1 MLGFYPLMMRS
12 TVFKIFLLFNCYFLF
27 AQNKVSGTVRF
38 EDKTSE
44 SKVSIYEEGK
54 GFLTET
60 DGKGFYRFFTLKK
73 ELHLY
78 FVSES
83 GELVEKKISVEEAT
97 KLDVVFTPKI
107 QVLSEVVLNAKKTK
121 VFELK
126 RLKDVEGTTI
136 NAGRKTEVV
145 LVEQSMANLA
155 SNNSRQIYSQVSGL
169 NIYENDDAGIQ
180 LHIGGRGLDPN
191 RTSNFN
197 TRQNGY
203 DISPDVL
210 GYPESYYT
218 PPAEAL
224 KEIQIIRGASSLQY
238 GTQFGGLVNFV
249 IKSPNST
256 KSLELIS
263 RNTIGSNKLYTNFTS
278 LSGTKGKFSYYTFFN
293 FKQGDGFRDNSKF
306 NSKNAFFH
314 LSYQLTNK
322 TSISTEFTYL
332 NYLAQQAGGLSDDMF
347 SKDPF
352 QSNRSRN
359 WFGLDWFLYNLKLK
373 SELNDQTNFS
383 FNFFG
388 LNAKRNSLGYRSNR
402 VSQIDPMTER
412 DFISGSFNNFG
423 AEARLLTKY
432 TFVNRNATFLV
443 GSKFYKSNNSG
454 EQGPGSDDS
463 GADFSYAY
471 DQYPNYSNQS
481 NYAYPNLNYSVF
493 TENIFYLNDKISLTP
508 GIRFEH
514 IQTESDGFYK
524 KINLDAANNVILNET
539 VTDQEVRKRSFA
551 LFGIG
556 ASYKPFPALEVYLN
570 ASENYRSVTF
580 TDISVFNPAFSI
592 NPNIKDE
599 SGSTIDLGVRGNVSQ
614 LVSYDLN
621 FFNLNYNNRIGFVQ
635 KADAFR
641 RVKSERGNVGDASIY
656 GVESLIDVDLRRVL
670 LMQDAF
676 SLNVFLNASFITSEY
691 TKSETPGVR
700 GKKVEFVPEQ
710 NLKTGVRFGHNNL
723 MLNFQYTYLSSQFTD
738 ASNARSGILGGVIGE
753 IPAYSVMDL
762 SLSYSYK
769 KIKGEWGINN
779 LLDNHYFTRRATG
792 YPGPGIIPSAPRTV
806 YFTVQIKL

>member
-1 MLGFYPLMMRS
+1 MRS
-12 TVFKIFLLFNCYFLF
+12 TVFNFFLLFNCYFLF
-27 AQNKVSGTVRF
+27 AQNKVSGNVRF
-38 EDKTSE
+38 ENKINQ
-44 SKVSIYEEGK
+44 SKVSVYDNGK
-54 GFLTET
+54 GFLAET
-60 DGKGFYRFFTLKK
+60 DEKGFYSFLTLKK

-83 GELVEKKISVEEAT
+83 GELVEKKISIEKDMTLE
-97 KLDVVFTPKI
+97 VVFTPKI

-238 GTQFGGLVNFV
+238 GTQFGGLINFV
-249 IKSPNST
+249 IKSPNPT

-263 RNTIGSNKLYTNFTS
+263 RNTIGSNNLFTNFTS

-293 FKQGDGFRDNSKF
+293 FKKGDGFRDNSEF
-306 NSKNAFFH
+306 NSKNMFLY
-314 LSYQLTNK
+314 LSYQLTDK

-347 SKDPF
+347 SKDPL

-373 SELNDQTNFS
+373 SKLGDHTNFS
-383 FNFFG
+383 FSFFG

-402 VSQIDPMTER
+402 VSQIDPMAER

-432 TFVNRNATFLV
+432 TFLNLNSTFLV

-454 EQGPGSDDS
+454 EQGPGSNDS
-463 GADFSYAY
+463 DANFSYAY
-471 DQYPNYSNQS
+471 SEYPNYSNQS
-481 NYAYPNLNYSVF
+481 KYTYPNLNYSVF

-508 GIRFEH
+508 GIRFEF

-524 KINLDAANNVILNET
+524 KINVDAAGNVILNESI
-539 VTDQEVRKRSFA
+539 TDQEIRKRSFA
-551 LFGIG
+551 LFGVG
-556 ASYKPFPALEVYLN
+556 ASYKPFTAIEVYFN

-580 TDISVFNPAFSI
+580 ADISIFNPAYSI
-592 NPNIKDE
+592 SPNISDE
-599 SGSTIDLGVRGNVSQ
+599 SGSTIDLGVRGDISQ
-614 LVSYDLN
+614 LISYDVN
-621 FFNLNYNNRIGFVQ
+621 VFNLNYNNRIGFIQ
-635 KADAFR
+635 KADAFG
-641 RVKSERGNVGDASIY
+641 RVKSERGNVGDAAIY
-656 GVESLIDVDLRRVL
+656 GIESLLDVDLRRVF
-670 LMQDAF
+670 LMPDSF
-676 SLNVFLNASFITSEY
+676 SLNTFVNTSFITSEY
-691 TKSETPGVR
+691 TASQVPGIR
-700 GKKVEFVPEQ
+700 GKKIEFVPEK
-710 NLKTGVRFGHNNL
+710 NLKTGVRFGYNNL

-738 ASNARSGILGGVIGE
+738 ASNATVGNLSGVVGE

-769 KIKGEWGINN
+769 KIKGECGINN
-779 LLDNHYFTRRATG
+779 LQDNHYFTRRATG

>member
-1 MLGFYPLMMRS
+1 MRS
-12 TVFKIFLLFNCYFLF
+12 TVFNFFLLFNCYFLF
-27 AQNKVSGTVRF
+27 AQNKVSGNVRF
-38 EDKTSE
+38 ENKINQ
-44 SKVSIYEEGK
+44 SKVSVYDNGK
-54 GFLTET
+54 GFLAET
-60 DGKGFYRFFTLKK
+60 DEKGFYSFLTLKK

-83 GELVEKKISVEEAT
+83 GELVEKKISIEKDMTLE
-97 KLDVVFTPKI
+97 VVFTPKI

-238 GTQFGGLVNFV
+238 GTQFGGLINFV
-249 IKSPNST
+249 IKSPNPT

-263 RNTIGSNKLYTNFTS
+263 RNTIGSNNLFTNFTS
-278 LSGTKGKFSYYTFFN
+278 MSGTKGKFSYYTFFN
-293 FKQGDGFRDNSKF
+293 FKKGDGFRNNSEF
-306 NSKNAFFH
+306 NSKNIFLY
-314 LSYQLTNK
+314 LSYQLTDK
-322 TSISTEFTYL
+322 TSISTEFTHL

-347 SKDPF
+347 SKDPL

-373 SELNDQTNFS
+373 SKLSDQTNFS
-383 FNFFG
+383 FSFFG

-432 TFVNRNATFLV
+432 TFLNLNSTFLV

-454 EQGPGSDDS
+454 EQGPGSNDS
-463 GADFSYAY
+463 DANFSYAY
-471 DQYPNYSNQS
+471 SEYPNYSNQS
-481 NYAYPNLNYSVF
+481 KYTYPNLNYSVF

-508 GIRFEH
+508 GIRFEF

-524 KINLDAANNVILNET
+524 KINVDAAGNVILNESI
-539 VTDQEVRKRSFA
+539 TDQEIRKRSFA
-551 LFGIG
+551 LFGVG
-556 ASYKPFPALEVYLN
+556 ASYKPFIAIEVYFN

-580 TDISVFNPAFSI
+580 ADISIFNPAYSI
-592 NPNIKDE
+592 SPNISDE
-599 SGSTIDLGVRGNVSQ
+599 SGSTIDLGVRGDISQ
-614 LVSYDLN
+614 LISYDVN
-621 FFNLNYNNRIGFVQ
+621 VFNLNYNNRIGFIQ
-635 KADAFR
+635 KADAFG
-641 RVKSERGNVGDASIY
+641 RVKSERGNVGDAVIY
-656 GVESLIDVDLRRVL
+656 GIESLLDVDLRRVF
-670 LMQDAF
+670 LMPDSF
-676 SLNVFLNASFITSEY
+676 SLNTFINTSFIISEY
-691 TKSETPGVR
+691 TASQVPGIR
-700 GKKVEFVPEQ
+700 GKKIEFVPEK
-710 NLKTGVRFGHNNL
+710 NLKTGVRFGYNNL

-738 ASNARSGILGGVIGE
+738 ASNATVGNLSGVVGE
-753 IPAYSVMDL
+753 IPAYSIMDL

-769 KIKGEWGINN
+769 KFKGECGINN
-779 LLDNHYFTRRATG
+779 LQDNHYFTRRATG

>member
-1 MLGFYPLMMRS
+1 MRS
-12 TVFKIFLLFNCYFLF
+12 TVFNFFLLFNCYFLF
-27 AQNKVSGTVRF
+27 AQNKVSGNVRF
-38 EDKTSE
+38 ENKINQ
-44 SKVSIYEEGK
+44 SKVSVYDNGK
-54 GFLTET
+54 GFLAET
-60 DGKGFYRFFTLKK
+60 DEKGFYSFLTLKK

-83 GELVEKKISVEEAT
+83 GELVEKKISIEKDMTLE
-97 KLDVVFTPKI
+97 VVFTPKI

-238 GTQFGGLVNFV
+238 GTQFGGLINFV
-249 IKSPNST
+249 IKSPNPT
-256 KSLELIS
+256 KPLELIS
-263 RNTIGSNKLYTNFTS
+263 RNTIGSNNLFTNFTS
-278 LSGTKGKFSYYTFFN
+278 MSGTKGKFSYYTFFN
-293 FKQGDGFRDNSKF
+293 FKQGDGFRDNSEF
-306 NSKNAFFH
+306 NSKNIF
-314 LSYQLTNK
+314 LYLGYQLTDK
-322 TSISTEFTYL
+322 TSISTEFTHL

-347 SKDPF
+347 SKDPL

-373 SELNDQTNFS
+373 SKLSDQTNFS
-383 FNFFG
+383 FSFFG

-432 TFVNRNATFLV
+432 TFLNLNSTFLV

-454 EQGPGSDDS
+454 EQGPGSNDS
-463 GADFSYAY
+463 DANFSYAY
-471 DQYPNYSNQS
+471 SEYPNYSNQS
-481 NYAYPNLNYSVF
+481 KYTYPNLNYSVF

-508 GIRFEH
+508 GIRFEF

-524 KINLDAANNVILNET
+524 KINVDAAGNVILNESI
-539 VTDQEVRKRSFA
+539 TDQEIRKRSFA
-551 LFGIG
+551 LFGVG
-556 ASYKPFPALEVYLN
+556 ASYKPFIAIEVYFN

-580 TDISVFNPAFSI
+580 ADISIFNPAYSI
-592 NPNIKDE
+592 SPNISDE
-599 SGSTIDLGVRGNVSQ
+599 SGSTIDLGVRGDISQ
-614 LVSYDLN
+614 LISYDVN
-621 FFNLNYNNRIGFVQ
+621 VFNLNYNNRIGFIQ
-635 KADAFR
+635 KADAFG
-641 RVKSERGNVGDASIY
+641 RVKSERGNVGDAVIY
-656 GVESLIDVDLRRVL
+656 GIESLLDVDLRRVF
-670 LMQDAF
+670 LMPDSF
-676 SLNVFLNASFITSEY
+676 SLNTFINTSFIISEY
-691 TKSETPGVR
+691 TASQVPGIR
-700 GKKVEFVPEQ
+700 GKKIEFVPEK
-710 NLKTGVRFGHNNL
+710 NLKTGVRFGYNNL

-738 ASNARSGILGGVIGE
+738 ASNATVGNLSGVVGE
-753 IPAYSVMDL
+753 IPAYSIMDL
-762 SLSYSYK
+762 SLSYSHK
-769 KIKGEWGINN
+769 KFKGECGINN
-779 LLDNHYFTRRATG
+779 LQDNHYFTRRATG

>member
-1 MLGFYPLMMRS
+1 MMRS
-12 TVFKIFLLFNCYFLF
+12 KVFSFFLLFNCYILF
-27 AQNKVSGTVRF
+27 AQNKVSGTIRF
-38 EDKTSE
+38 EDKITQ
-44 SKVSIYEEGK
+44 SKVSIYDNDK
-54 GFLTET
+54 GFLAET
-60 DGKGFYRFFTLKK
+60 DEKGFYSFLTLKK

-83 GELVEKKISVEEAT
+83 GELVEKKISVEKDMTLE
-97 KLDVVFTPKI
+97 VVFTPKT

-197 TRQNGY
+197 TRQNSY

-238 GTQFGGLVNFV
+238 GTQFGGLINFV
-249 IKSPNST
+249 IKSPNPT

-263 RNTIGSNKLYTNFTS
+263 RNTIGSNKLFTNFTS
-278 LSGTKGKFSYYTFFN
+278 LSGTKGEFSYYTFFN

-306 NSKNAFFH
+306 NSKNMF
-314 LSYQLTNK
+314 LYLGYQLTDK

-332 NYLAQQAGGLSDDMF
+332 KYLAQQAGGLSDDMF
-347 SKDPF
+347 SKDPL

-373 SELNDQTNFS
+373 SKLNDHTNFS

-402 VSQIDPMTER
+402 VSQIDPMAER

-432 TFVNRNATFLV
+432 SFLNLNSTFLV

-463 GADFSYAY
+463 DANFSYAY
-471 DQYPNYSNQS
+471 SEYPNYSNQS
-481 NYAYPNLNYSVF
+481 KYTYPNLNYSVF

-508 GIRFEH
+508 GIRFEF

-524 KINLDAANNVILNET
+524 KINVDAAGNVILNESI
-539 VTDQEVRKRSFA
+539 TDQEIRKRSFV
-551 LFGIG
+551 LFGVG
-556 ASYKPFPALEVYLN
+556 ASYKPFNAIEVYFN

-580 TDISVFNPAFSI
+580 ADISIFNPAYSI
-592 NPNIKDE
+592 SPNISDE

-614 LVSYDLN
+614 LISYDVN
-621 FFNLNYNNRIGFVQ
+621 VFNLNYNNRIGFVQ
-635 KADAFR
+635 KADAFG
-641 RVKSERGNVGDASIY
+641 RVKSERGNVGDAAIY
-656 GVESLIDVDLRRVL
+656 GIESLVDVDLRRVF
-670 LMQDAF
+670 LMSESF
-676 SLNVFLNASFITSEY
+676 NLNAFVNTSFITSEY
-691 TKSETPGVR
+691 TASEVPGIR
-700 GKKVEFVPEQ
+700 GKKIEFVPEK
-710 NLKTGVRFGHNNL
+710 NLKTGLRFGYNNL

-738 ASNARSGILGGVIGE
+738 ASNATVGNLSGVVGE

-779 LLDNHYFTRRATG
+779 LQDNYYFMRRATG
-792 YPGPGIIPSAPRTV
+792 YPGPGIIPSAPRTI
-806 YFTVQIKL
+806 YFTFQFKL

>member
-1 MLGFYPLMMRS
+1 MRS
-12 TVFKIFLLFNCYFLF
+12 TVFNFFLLFNCYFLF
-27 AQNKVSGTVRF
+27 AQNKVSGNVRF
-38 EDKTSE
+38 EDKINQ
-44 SKVSIYEEGK
+44 SKVSVYDNGK
-54 GFLTET
+54 GFLAET
-60 DGKGFYRFFTLKK
+60 DEKGFYSFLTLKK

-83 GELVEKKISVEEAT
+83 GELVEKKISIEKDMTLE
-97 KLDVVFTPKI
+97 VVFTPKI

-238 GTQFGGLVNFV
+238 GTQFGGLINFV
-249 IKSPNST
+249 IKSPNPT
-256 KSLELIS
+256 KPLELIS
-263 RNTIGSNKLYTNFTS
+263 RNTIGSNNLFTNFTS

-293 FKQGDGFRDNSKF
+293 FKQGDGFRDNSEF
-306 NSKNAFFH
+306 NSKNMF
-314 LSYQLTNK
+314 LYLGYQLTDK

-347 SKDPF
+347 SKDPL

-373 SELNDQTNFS
+373 SKLGDHTNFS
-383 FNFFG
+383 FSFFG

-402 VSQIDPMTER
+402 VSQIDPMAER

-432 TFVNRNATFLV
+432 TFLNLNSTFLV

-454 EQGPGSDDS
+454 EQGPGSNDS
-463 GADFSYAY
+463 DANFSYAY
-471 DQYPNYSNQS
+471 SEYPNYSNQS
-481 NYAYPNLNYSVF
+481 KYTYPNLNYSVF

-508 GIRFEH
+508 GIRFEF

-524 KINLDAANNVILNET
+524 KINVDAAGNVILNESI
-539 VTDQEVRKRSFA
+539 TDQEIRKRSFV
-551 LFGIG
+551 LFGVG
-556 ASYKPFPALEVYLN
+556 ASYKPFTAIEVYFN

-580 TDISVFNPAFSI
+580 ADISIFNPAYSI
-592 NPNIKDE
+592 SPNISDE
-599 SGSTIDLGVRGNVSQ
+599 SGSTIDLGVRGDISQ
-614 LVSYDLN
+614 LISYDVN
-621 FFNLNYNNRIGFVQ
+621 VFNLNYNNRIGFIQ
-635 KADAFR
+635 KEDAFG
-641 RVKSERGNVGDASIY
+641 RVKSERGNVGDAAIY
-656 GVESLIDVDLRRVL
+656 GIESLLDIDLRRVF
-670 LMQDAF
+670 LMPNSF
-676 SLNVFLNASFITSEY
+676 SLNTFVNTSFITSEY
-691 TKSETPGVR
+691 TASQVPGIR
-700 GKKVEFVPEQ
+700 GKKIEFVPKK
-710 NLKTGVRFGHNNL
+710 NLKTGVRFGYNNL

-738 ASNARSGILGGVIGE
+738 ASNATVGNLSGVVGE

-769 KIKGEWGINN
+769 KIKGECGINN
-779 LLDNHYFTRRATG
+779 LQDNHYFTRRATG

>member
-1 MLGFYPLMMRS
+1 MRS
-12 TVFKIFLLFNCYFLF
+12 TVFNFFLLFNCYFLF
-27 AQNKVSGTVRF
+27 AQNKVSGNVRF
-38 EDKTSE
+38 EDKINQ
-44 SKVSIYEEGK
+44 SKVSVYDNGK
-54 GFLTET
+54 GFLAET
-60 DGKGFYRFFTLKK
+60 DEKGFYSFLTLKK

-83 GELVEKKISVEEAT
+83 GELVEKKISIEKDMTLE
-97 KLDVVFTPKI
+97 VVFTPKI

-238 GTQFGGLVNFV
+238 GTQFGGLINFV
-249 IKSPNST
+249 IKSPNPT
-256 KSLELIS
+256 KPLELIS
-263 RNTIGSNKLYTNFTS
+263 RNTIGSNNLFTNFTS

-293 FKQGDGFRDNSKF
+293 FKQGDGFRDNSEF
-306 NSKNAFFH
+306 NSKNMF
-314 LSYQLTNK
+314 LYLGYQLTDK

-347 SKDPF
+347 SKDPL

-373 SELNDQTNFS
+373 SKLGDHTNFS
-383 FNFFG
+383 FSFFG

-402 VSQIDPMTER
+402 VSQIDPIAER

-432 TFVNRNATFLV
+432 TFLNLNSTFLV

-454 EQGPGSDDS
+454 EQGPGSNDS
-463 GADFSYAY
+463 DANFSYAY
-471 DQYPNYSNQS
+471 SEYPNYSNQS
-481 NYAYPNLNYSVF
+481 KYTYPNLNYSVF

-508 GIRFEH
+508 GIRFEF

-524 KINLDAANNVILNET
+524 KINVDAAGNVILNESI
-539 VTDQEVRKRSFA
+539 TDQEIRKRSFA
-551 LFGIG
+551 LFGVG
-556 ASYKPFPALEVYLN
+556 ASYKPFTAIEVYFN

-580 TDISVFNPAFSI
+580 ADISIFNPAYSI
-592 NPNIKDE
+592 SPNISDE
-599 SGSTIDLGVRGNVSQ
+599 SGSTIDLGVRGDISQ
-614 LVSYDLN
+614 LISYDVN
-621 FFNLNYNNRIGFVQ
+621 VFNLNYNNRIGFIQ
-635 KADAFR
+635 KADAFG
-641 RVKSERGNVGDASIY
+641 RVKSERGNVGDATIY
-656 GVESLIDVDLRRVL
+656 GIESLLDVDLRRVF
-670 LMQDAF
+670 LMPDSF
-676 SLNVFLNASFITSEY
+676 SLNTFVNTSFITSEY
-691 TKSETPGVR
+691 TASQVPGIR
-700 GKKVEFVPEQ
+700 GKKIEFVPKK
-710 NLKTGVRFGHNNL
+710 NLKTGVRFGYNNL

-738 ASNARSGILGGVIGE
+738 ASNATVGNLSGVVGE

-769 KIKGEWGINN
+769 KIKGECGINN
-779 LLDNHYFTRRATG
+779 LQDNHYFTRRATG

>member
-1 MLGFYPLMMRS
+1 MRS
-12 TVFKIFLLFNCYFLF
+12 TVFNFFLLFNCYFLF
-27 AQNKVSGTVRF
+27 AQNKVSGNVRF
-38 EDKTSE
+38 ENKITQ
-44 SKVSIYEEGK
+44 SKVSVYDNDK
-54 GFLTET
+54 GFLAET
-60 DGKGFYRFFTLKK
+60 DEKGFYSFLTLKK

-83 GELVEKKISVEEAT
+83 GELVEKKISTEKDMTLE
-97 KLDVVFTPKI
+97 VVFTPKI

-238 GTQFGGLVNFV
+238 GTQFGGLINFV
-249 IKSPNST
+249 IKSPNPT

-263 RNTIGSNKLYTNFTS
+263 RNTIGSNNLFTNFTS
-278 LSGTKGKFSYYTFFN
+278 LTGTKGKFSYYTFFN
-293 FKQGDGFRDNSKF
+293 FKKGDGFRDNSEF
-306 NSKNAFFH
+306 NSKNMFLY
-314 LSYQLTNK
+314 LSYQLTDK
-322 TSISTEFTYL
+322 TSISTEFTHL

-347 SKDPF
+347 SKDPL

-373 SELNDQTNFS
+373 SKLGDHTNFS
-383 FNFFG
+383 FSFFG

-432 TFVNRNATFLV
+432 TFLNLNSTFLV

-454 EQGPGSDDS
+454 EQGPGSNDS
-463 GADFSYAY
+463 DANFSYAY
-471 DQYPNYSNQS
+471 SEYPNYSNQS
-481 NYAYPNLNYSVF
+481 KYTYPNLNYSVF

-508 GIRFEH
+508 GIRFEF

-524 KINLDAANNVILNET
+524 KINVDAAGNVILNESI
-539 VTDQEVRKRSFA
+539 TDQEIRKRSFV
-551 LFGIG
+551 LFGVG
-556 ASYKPFPALEVYLN
+556 ASYKPFTAIEVYFN
-570 ASENYRSVTF
+570 VSENYRSVTF
-580 TDISVFNPAFSI
+580 ADISIFNPAYSI
-592 NPNIKDE
+592 SPNISDE
-599 SGSTIDLGVRGNVSQ
+599 SGSTIDLGVRGDISQ
-614 LVSYDLN
+614 LISYDVN
-621 FFNLNYNNRIGFVQ
+621 VFNLNYNNRIGFIQ
-635 KADAFR
+635 KADAFG
-641 RVKSERGNVGDASIY
+641 RVKSERGNVGDATIY
-656 GVESLIDVDLRRVL
+656 GIESLLDVDLRRVF
-670 LMQDAF
+670 LMPDSF
-676 SLNVFLNASFITSEY
+676 SLNTFVNTSFITSEY
-691 TKSETPGVR
+691 TASQVPGIR
-700 GKKVEFVPEQ
+700 GKKIEFVPKK
-710 NLKTGVRFGHNNL
+710 NLKTGVRFGYNNL
-723 MLNFQYTYLSSQFTD
+723 MLNFQYTYLSDQFTD
-738 ASNARSGILGGVIGE
+738 ASNATVGNLSGVVGE
-753 IPAYSVMDL
+753 IPAYSIMDL

-769 KIKGEWGINN
+769 KFKGECGINN
-779 LLDNHYFTRRATG
+779 LQDNHYFTRRATG

>member
-1 MLGFYPLMMRS
+1 MRS
-12 TVFKIFLLFNCYFLF
+12 TVFNFFLLFNCYFLF
-27 AQNKVSGTVRF
+27 AQNKVSGNVRF
-38 EDKTSE
+38 ENKINQ
-44 SKVSIYEEGK
+44 SKVSVYDNGK
-54 GFLTET
+54 GFLAET
-60 DGKGFYRFFTLKK
+60 DEKGFYSFLTLKK

-83 GELVEKKISVEEAT
+83 GELVEKKISIEKDMTLE
-97 KLDVVFTPKI
+97 VVFTPKI

-238 GTQFGGLVNFV
+238 GTQFGGLINFV
-249 IKSPNST
+249 IKSPNPT
-256 KSLELIS
+256 KPLELIS
-263 RNTIGSNKLYTNFTS
+263 RNTIGSNNLFTNFTS

-293 FKQGDGFRDNSKF
+293 FKQGDGFRDNSEF
-306 NSKNAFFH
+306 NSKNMFLY
-314 LSYQLTNK
+314 LSYQLTDK

-347 SKDPF
+347 SKDPL

-373 SELNDQTNFS
+373 SKLGDHTNFS
-383 FNFFG
+383 FSFFG

-402 VSQIDPMTER
+402 VSQIDPMAER

-432 TFVNRNATFLV
+432 TFLNLNSTFLV

-454 EQGPGSDDS
+454 EQGPGSNDS
-463 GADFSYAY
+463 DANFSYAY
-471 DQYPNYSNQS
+471 SEYPNYSNQS
-481 NYAYPNLNYSVF
+481 KYTYPNLNYSVF

-508 GIRFEH
+508 GIRFEF

-524 KINLDAANNVILNET
+524 KINVDAAGNVILNESI
-539 VTDQEVRKRSFA
+539 TDQEIRKRSFA
-551 LFGIG
+551 LFGVG
-556 ASYKPFPALEVYLN
+556 ASYKPFTAIEVYFN

-580 TDISVFNPAFSI
+580 ADISIFNPAYSI
-592 NPNIKDE
+592 SPNISDE
-599 SGSTIDLGVRGNVSQ
+599 SGSTIDLGVRGDISQ
-614 LVSYDLN
+614 LISYDVN
-621 FFNLNYNNRIGFVQ
+621 VFNLNYNNRIGFIQ
-635 KADAFR
+635 KADAFG
-641 RVKSERGNVGDASIY
+641 RVKSERGNVGDAAIY
-656 GVESLIDVDLRRVL
+656 GIESLLDVDLRRVF
-670 LMQDAF
+670 LMPDSF
-676 SLNVFLNASFITSEY
+676 SLNTFVNTSFITSEY
-691 TKSETPGVR
+691 TASQVPGIR
-700 GKKVEFVPEQ
+700 GKKIEFVPEK
-710 NLKTGVRFGHNNL
+710 NLKTGVRFGYNNL

-738 ASNARSGILGGVIGE
+738 ASNATVGNLSGVVGE

-769 KIKGEWGINN
+769 KIKGECGINN
-779 LLDNHYFTRRATG
+779 LQDNHYFTRRATG

>member
-1 MLGFYPLMMRS
+1 
-12 TVFKIFLLFNCYFLF
+12 
-27 AQNKVSGTVRF
+27 
-38 EDKTSE
+38 
-44 SKVSIYEEGK
+44 
-54 GFLTET
+54 
-60 DGKGFYRFFTLKK
+60 
-73 ELHLY
+73 
-78 FVSES
+78 
-83 GELVEKKISVEEAT
+83 
-97 KLDVVFTPKI
+97 
-107 QVLSEVVLNAKKTK
+107 
-121 VFELK
+121 
-126 RLKDVEGTTI
+126 
-136 NAGRKTEVV
+136 
-145 LVEQSMANLA
+145 MANLA
-155 SNNSRQIYSQVSGL
+155 SKNSLQIYSQVSGL

-197 TRQNGY
+197 TRQNSY

-238 GTQFGGLVNFV
+238 GTQFGGLINFV
-249 IKSPNST
+249 IKSPNPT

-263 RNTIGSNKLYTNFTS
+263 RNTIGSNKLFTNFTS

-293 FKQGDGFRDNSKF
+293 FKQGDGFRDNSEF
-306 NSKNAFFH
+306 NSKNMF
-314 LSYQLTNK
+314 LYLGYQLTDK

-332 NYLAQQAGGLSDDMF
+332 KYLAQQAGGLSDDMF
-347 SKDPF
+347 SKDPL

-373 SELNDQTNFS
+373 SKLNDHTNFS

-402 VSQIDPMTER
+402 VSQIDPMAER

-432 TFVNRNATFLV
+432 TFLNLNSTFLV

-463 GADFSYAY
+463 DANFSYAY
-471 DQYPNYSNQS
+471 SEYPNYSNQS
-481 NYAYPNLNYSVF
+481 KYTYPNLNYSVF

-508 GIRFEH
+508 GIRFEF

-524 KINLDAANNVILNET
+524 KINVDAAGNVILNESI
-539 VTDQEVRKRSFA
+539 TDQEIRKRSFV
-551 LFGIG
+551 LFGVG
-556 ASYKPFPALEVYLN
+556 ASYKPFNAIEVYFN

-580 TDISVFNPAFSI
+580 ADISIFNPAYSI
-592 NPNIKDE
+592 SPNISDE

-614 LVSYDLN
+614 LISYDVN
-621 FFNLNYNNRIGFVQ
+621 VFNLNYNNRIGFVQ
-635 KADAFR
+635 KADAFG
-641 RVKSERGNVGDASIY
+641 RVKSERGNVGDAAIY
-656 GVESLIDVDLRRVL
+656 GIESLVDVDLRRIF
-670 LMQDAF
+670 LMSESF
-676 SLNVFLNASFITSEY
+676 SLNTFVNTSFITSEY
-691 TKSETPGVR
+691 TASEVPGIR
-700 GKKVEFVPEQ
+700 GKKIEFVPEK
-710 NLKTGVRFGHNNL
+710 NLKTGLRFGYNNL

-738 ASNARSGILGGVIGE
+738 ASNATVGNLSGVVGE

-779 LLDNHYFTRRATG
+779 LQDNYYFMRRATG
-792 YPGPGIIPSAPRTV
+792 YPGPGIIPSAPRTI
-806 YFTVQIKL
+806 YFTFQFKL

>member
-1 MLGFYPLMMRS
+1 MRS
-12 TVFKIFLLFNCYFLF
+12 TVFNFFLLFNCYFLF
-27 AQNKVSGTVRF
+27 AQNKVSGNVRF
-38 EDKTSE
+38 EDKINQ
-44 SKVSIYEEGK
+44 SKVSVYDNGK
-54 GFLTET
+54 GFLAET
-60 DGKGFYRFFTLKK
+60 DVKGFYSFLTLKK

-83 GELVEKKISVEEAT
+83 GELVEKKISVEKDMTLE
-97 KLDVVFTPKI
+97 VVFTPKI

-238 GTQFGGLVNFV
+238 GTQFGGLINFV
-249 IKSPNST
+249 IKSPNPT
-256 KSLELIS
+256 KPLELIS
-263 RNTIGSNKLYTNFTS
+263 RNTIGSNNLFTNFTS

-293 FKQGDGFRDNSKF
+293 FKQGDGFRDNSEF
-306 NSKNAFFH
+306 NSKNMF
-314 LSYQLTNK
+314 LYLGYQLTDK

-347 SKDPF
+347 SKDPL

-373 SELNDQTNFS
+373 SKLGDHTNFS
-383 FNFFG
+383 FSFFG

-402 VSQIDPMTER
+402 VSQIDPIAER

-432 TFVNRNATFLV
+432 TFLNLNSTLLV

-454 EQGPGSDDS
+454 EQGPGSNDS
-463 GADFSYAY
+463 DANFSYAY
-471 DQYPNYSNQS
+471 GEYPNYSNQS
-481 NYAYPNLNYSVF
+481 KYTYPNLNYSVF

-508 GIRFEH
+508 GIRFEF

-524 KINLDAANNVILNET
+524 KINVDAAGNVILNESI
-539 VTDQEVRKRSFA
+539 TDQEIRKRSFA
-551 LFGIG
+551 LFGVG
-556 ASYKPFPALEVYLN
+556 ASYKPFTAIEVYFN

-580 TDISVFNPAFSI
+580 ADISIFNPAYSI
-592 NPNIKDE
+592 SPNISDE
-599 SGSTIDLGVRGNVSQ
+599 SGSTIDLGVRGDISQ
-614 LVSYDLN
+614 LISYDVN
-621 FFNLNYNNRIGFVQ
+621 VFNLNYNNRIGFIQ
-635 KADAFR
+635 KADAFG
-641 RVKSERGNVGDASIY
+641 RVKSERGNVGDAAIY
-656 GVESLIDVDLRRVL
+656 GIESLLDIDLRRVF
-670 LMQDAF
+670 LMPDSF
-676 SLNVFLNASFITSEY
+676 SLNTFVNTSFITSEY
-691 TKSETPGVR
+691 TASQVPGIR
-700 GKKVEFVPEQ
+700 GKKIEFIPKK
-710 NLKTGVRFGHNNL
+710 NLKTGVRFGYNNL

-738 ASNARSGILGGVIGE
+738 ASNATVGNLSGVVGE

-769 KIKGEWGINN
+769 KIKGECGINN
-779 LLDNHYFTRRATG
+779 LQDNHYFTRRATG

>member
-1 MLGFYPLMMRS
+1 MMRS
-12 TVFKIFLLFNCYFLF
+12 KVFSFFLLFNCYILF
-27 AQNKVSGTVRF
+27 AQNKVSGTIRF
-38 EDKTSE
+38 EDKITQ
-44 SKVSIYEEGK
+44 SKVSIYDNDK
-54 GFLTET
+54 GFLAET
-60 DGKGFYRFFTLKK
+60 DEKGFYSFLTLKK

-83 GELVEKKISVEEAT
+83 GELVEKKISVEKDMTLE
-97 KLDVVFTPKI
+97 VVFTPKT

-197 TRQNGY
+197 TRQNSY

-238 GTQFGGLVNFV
+238 GTQFGGLINFV
-249 IKSPNST
+249 IKSPNPT

-263 RNTIGSNKLYTNFTS
+263 RNTIGSNKLFTNFTS

-293 FKQGDGFRDNSKF
+293 FKQGDGFRDNSEF
-306 NSKNAFFH
+306 NSKNMF
-314 LSYQLTNK
+314 LYLGYQLTDK

-332 NYLAQQAGGLSDDMF
+332 KYLAQQAGGLSDDMF
-347 SKDPF
+347 SKDPL

-373 SELNDQTNFS
+373 SKLNDHTNFS

-402 VSQIDPMTER
+402 VSQIDPMAER

-432 TFVNRNATFLV
+432 TFLNLNSTFLV

-463 GADFSYAY
+463 DANFSYAY
-471 DQYPNYSNQS
+471 SEYPNYSNQS
-481 NYAYPNLNYSVF
+481 KYTYPNLNYSVF

-508 GIRFEH
+508 GIRFEF

-524 KINLDAANNVILNET
+524 KINVDAAGNVILNESI
-539 VTDQEVRKRSFA
+539 TDQEIRKRSFV
-551 LFGIG
+551 LFGVG
-556 ASYKPFPALEVYLN
+556 ASYKPFNAIEVYFN

-580 TDISVFNPAFSI
+580 ADISIFNPAYSI
-592 NPNIKDE
+592 SPNISDE

-614 LVSYDLN
+614 LISYDVN
-621 FFNLNYNNRIGFVQ
+621 VFNLNYNNRIGFVQ
-635 KADAFR
+635 KADAFG
-641 RVKSERGNVGDASIY
+641 RVKSERGNVGDAAIY
-656 GVESLIDVDLRRVL
+656 GIESLVDVDLRRVF
-670 LMQDAF
+670 LMSESF
-676 SLNVFLNASFITSEY
+676 NLNAFVNTSFITSEY
-691 TKSETPGVR
+691 TASEVPGIR
-700 GKKVEFVPEQ
+700 GKKIEFVPEK
-710 NLKTGVRFGHNNL
+710 NLKTGLRFGYNNL

-738 ASNARSGILGGVIGE
+738 ASNATVGNLSGVVGE

-779 LLDNHYFTRRATG
+779 LQDNYYFMRRATG
-792 YPGPGIIPSAPRTV
+792 YPGPGIIPSAPRTI
-806 YFTVQIKL
+806 YFTFQFKL

>member
-1 MLGFYPLMMRS
+1 MRS
-12 TVFKIFLLFNCYFLF
+12 TVFNFFLLFNCYFLF
-27 AQNKVSGTVRF
+27 AQNKVSGNVRF
-38 EDKTSE
+38 ENKITQ
-44 SKVSIYEEGK
+44 SKVSVYDNGK
-54 GFLTET
+54 GFLAET
-60 DGKGFYRFFTLKK
+60 DEKGFYSFLTLKK

-83 GELVEKKISVEEAT
+83 GELVEKKISVEKDMTLE
-97 KLDVVFTPKI
+97 VVFTPKI

-238 GTQFGGLVNFV
+238 GTQFGGLINFV
-249 IKSPNST
+249 IKSPNHT

-263 RNTIGSNKLYTNFTS
+263 RNTIGSNKLFTNFTS
-278 LSGTKGKFSYYTFFN
+278 LSGTKGKFSCYTFFN
-293 FKQGDGFRDNSKF
+293 FKKGDGFRDNSEF
-306 NSKNAFFH
+306 NSKNMFLY
-314 LSYQLTNK
+314 LSYQLTDK

-347 SKDPF
+347 SKDPLK
-352 QSNRSRN
+352 SNRSRN

-373 SELNDQTNFS
+373 SKLGDHTNFS
-383 FNFFG
+383 FSFFG

-402 VSQIDPMTER
+402 VSQIDPMAER

-423 AEARLLTKY
+423 AEVRLLTKY
-432 TFVNRNATFLV
+432 TFLNLKSTFLV

-454 EQGPGSDDS
+454 EQGPGSNDS
-463 GADFSYAY
+463 DANFNYAY
-471 DQYPNYSNQS
+471 SEYPNYSNQS
-481 NYAYPNLNYSVF
+481 KYTYPNLNYSVF

-508 GIRFEH
+508 GIRFEF

-524 KINLDAANNVILNET
+524 KINVDAAGNVILNESI
-539 VTDQEVRKRSFA
+539 TDQEIRKRSFA
-551 LFGIG
+551 LFGVG
-556 ASYKPFPALEVYLN
+556 ASYKPFTAIEVYFN
-570 ASENYRSVTF
+570 VSENYRSVTF
-580 TDISVFNPAFSI
+580 ADISIFNPAYSI
-592 NPNIKDE
+592 SPNISDE

-614 LVSYDLN
+614 LISYDVN
-621 FFNLNYNNRIGFVQ
+621 VFNLNYNNRIGFIQ
-635 KADAFR
+635 KADAFG
-641 RVKSERGNVGDASIY
+641 RVKSERGNVGDATIY
-656 GVESLIDVDLRRVL
+656 GIESLLDVDLRRVF
-670 LMQDAF
+670 LMPDSF
-676 SLNVFLNASFITSEY
+676 SLNTFVNTSFITSEY
-691 TKSETPGVR
+691 TASQVPGIR
-700 GKKVEFVPEQ
+700 GKKIEFVPEK
-710 NLKTGVRFGHNNL
+710 NLKTGLRFGYNNL

-738 ASNARSGILGGVIGE
+738 ASNATVGNLSGVVGE

-779 LLDNHYFTRRATG
+779 LQDNYYFMRRATG
-792 YPGPGIIPSAPRTV
+792 YPGPGIIPSSPRTI
-806 YFTVQIKL
+806 YFTVQFKL

>member
-1 MLGFYPLMMRS
+1 MRS
-12 TVFKIFLLFNCYFLF
+12 TVFNFFLLFNCYFLF
-27 AQNKVSGTVRF
+27 SQNKVSGNVRF
-38 EDKTSE
+38 EDKINQ
-44 SKVSIYEEGK
+44 SKVSVYDNGK
-54 GFLTET
+54 GFLAET
-60 DGKGFYRFFTLKK
+60 DEKGFYSFLTPKK
-73 ELHLY
+73 KLHLY

-83 GELVEKKISVEEAT
+83 GELVEKKISVEKDMTLE
-97 KLDVVFTPKI
+97 VVFTPKI

-238 GTQFGGLVNFV
+238 GTQFGGLINFI
-249 IKSPNST
+249 IKSPNPT

-263 RNTIGSNKLYTNFTS
+263 RNTIGSNNLFTNFTS

-293 FKQGDGFRDNSKF
+293 FKKGDGFRNNSEF
-306 NSKNAFFH
+306 NSKNMF
-314 LSYQLTNK
+314 LYLGYQLTDK
-322 TSISTEFTYL
+322 TSISTEFTHL

-347 SKDPF
+347 SKDPL

-373 SELNDQTNFS
+373 SKLGDQTNFS
-383 FNFFG
+383 FSFFG

-432 TFVNRNATFLV
+432 TFLNLNSTFLV

-454 EQGPGSDDS
+454 EQGPGSS
-463 GADFSYAY
+463 KSNANFSYAY
-471 DQYPNYSNQS
+471 SEYPNYSNQS
-481 NYAYPNLNYSVF
+481 KYTYPNLNYSVF

-508 GIRFEH
+508 GIRFEF

-524 KINLDAANNVILNET
+524 KINVDAAGNVILNESI
-539 VTDQEVRKRSFA
+539 TDQEIRKRSFA
-551 LFGIG
+551 LFGVG
-556 ASYKPFPALEVYLN
+556 ASYKPFTAIEVYFN

-580 TDISVFNPAFSI
+580 ADISIFNPAYSI
-592 NPNIKDE
+592 SPNISDE
-599 SGSTIDLGVRGNVSQ
+599 SGSTIDLGVRGDISQ
-614 LVSYDLN
+614 LISYDIN
-621 FFNLNYNNRIGFVQ
+621 VFNLNYNDRIGFIQ
-635 KADAFR
+635 KADAFG
-641 RVKSERGNVGDASIY
+641 RVKSERGNVGDAAIY
-656 GVESLIDVDLRRVL
+656 GIESLLDVDLRRVF
-670 LMQDAF
+670 LMPDSF
-676 SLNVFLNASFITSEY
+676 SLNTFINTSLITSEY
-691 TKSETPGVR
+691 TASQVPGIR
-700 GKKVEFVPEQ
+700 GKKIEFVPEK
-710 NLKTGVRFGHNNL
+710 NLKTGVRFGYNNL

-738 ASNARSGILGGVIGE
+738 ASNATVGNLSGVVGE
-753 IPAYSVMDL
+753 IPAYSVIDF

-769 KIKGEWGINN
+769 KFKGECGINN
-779 LLDNHYFTRRATG
+779 LQDNHYFTRRATG

>member
-1 MLGFYPLMMRS
+1 MRS
-12 TVFKIFLLFNCYFLF
+12 TVFNFFLLFNCYFLF
-27 AQNKVSGTVRF
+27 AQNKVSGNVRF
-38 EDKTSE
+38 EDKINQ
-44 SKVSIYEEGK
+44 SKVSVYDNGK
-54 GFLTET
+54 GFLAET
-60 DGKGFYRFFTLKK
+60 DEKGFYSFLTLKK

-83 GELVEKKISVEEAT
+83 GELVEKKISVEKDMTLE
-97 KLDVVFTPKI
+97 VVFTPKI

-238 GTQFGGLVNFV
+238 GTQFGGLINFV
-249 IKSPNST
+249 IKSPNPT
-256 KSLELIS
+256 KPLELIS
-263 RNTIGSNKLYTNFTS
+263 RNTIGSNNLFTNFTS

-293 FKQGDGFRDNSKF
+293 FKQGDGFRDNSEF
-306 NSKNAFFH
+306 NSKNMF
-314 LSYQLTNK
+314 LYLGYQLTDK

-347 SKDPF
+347 SKDPL

-373 SELNDQTNFS
+373 SKLGDHTNFS
-383 FNFFG
+383 FSFFG

-402 VSQIDPMTER
+402 VSQIDPMAER

-432 TFVNRNATFLV
+432 TFLNLNSTFLV

-454 EQGPGSDDS
+454 EQGPGSNDS
-463 GADFSYAY
+463 DANFSYAY
-471 DQYPNYSNQS
+471 SEYPNYSNQS
-481 NYAYPNLNYSVF
+481 KYTYPNLNYSVF

-508 GIRFEH
+508 GIRFEF

-524 KINLDAANNVILNET
+524 KINVDAAGNVILNESI
-539 VTDQEVRKRSFA
+539 TDQEIRKRSFA
-551 LFGIG
+551 LFGVG
-556 ASYKPFPALEVYLN
+556 ASYKPFTAIEVYFN

-580 TDISVFNPAFSI
+580 ADISIFNPAYSI
-592 NPNIKDE
+592 SPNISDE

-614 LVSYDLN
+614 LISYDVN
-621 FFNLNYNNRIGFVQ
+621 VFNLNYNNRIGFIQ
-635 KADAFR
+635 KEDAFG
-641 RVKSERGNVGDASIY
+641 RVKSERGNVGDAAIY
-656 GVESLIDVDLRRVL
+656 GLESLLDIDLRRVF
-670 LMQDAF
+670 LMPDSF
-676 SLNVFLNASFITSEY
+676 SLNTFVNTSFITSEY
-691 TKSETPGVR
+691 TASQVPGIR
-700 GKKVEFVPEQ
+700 GKKIEFVPEK
-710 NLKTGVRFGHNNL
+710 NLKTGLRFGYNNL

-738 ASNARSGILGGVIGE
+738 ASNATVGNLSGVVGE

-769 KIKGEWGINN
+769 KIKGECGINN
-779 LLDNHYFTRRATG
+779 LQDNHYFTRRATG
-792 YPGPGIIPSAPRTV
+792 YPGPGIIPSAPRTF

>member
-1 MLGFYPLMMRS
+1 MMRS
-12 TVFKIFLLFNCYFLF
+12 KVFSFFLLFNCYILF
-27 AQNKVSGTVRF
+27 AQNKVSGTIRF
-38 EDKTSE
+38 EDKITQ
-44 SKVSIYEEGK
+44 SKVSIYDNDK
-54 GFLTET
+54 GFLAET
-60 DGKGFYRFFTLKK
+60 DEKGFYSFLTLKK

-83 GELVEKKISVEEAT
+83 GELVEKKISVEKDMTLE
-97 KLDVVFTPKI
+97 VVFTPKT

-197 TRQNGY
+197 TRQNSY

-238 GTQFGGLVNFV
+238 GTQFGGLINFV
-249 IKSPNST
+249 IKSPNPT

-263 RNTIGSNKLYTNFTS
+263 RNTIGSNKLFTNFTS

-293 FKQGDGFRDNSKF
+293 FKQGDGFRDNSEF
-306 NSKNAFFH
+306 NSKNMF
-314 LSYQLTNK
+314 LYLGYQLTDK

-332 NYLAQQAGGLSDDMF
+332 KYLAQQAGGLSDDMF
-347 SKDPF
+347 SKDPL

-373 SELNDQTNFS
+373 SKLNDHTNFS

-402 VSQIDPMTER
+402 VSQIDPMAER

-432 TFVNRNATFLV
+432 TFLNLNSTFLV

-463 GADFSYAY
+463 DANFSYAY
-471 DQYPNYSNQS
+471 SEYPNYSNQS
-481 NYAYPNLNYSVF
+481 KYTYPNLNYSVF

-508 GIRFEH
+508 GIRFEF
-514 IQTESDGFYK
+514 IQTESDGFYR
-524 KINLDAANNVILNET
+524 KINVDAAGNVILNESI
-539 VTDQEVRKRSFA
+539 TDQEIRKRSFV
-551 LFGIG
+551 LFGVG
-556 ASYKPFPALEVYLN
+556 ASYKPFNAIEVYFN

-580 TDISVFNPAFSI
+580 ADISIFNPAYSI
-592 NPNIKDE
+592 SPNISDE

-614 LVSYDLN
+614 LISYDVN
-621 FFNLNYNNRIGFVQ
+621 VFNLNYNNRIGFVQ
-635 KADAFR
+635 KADAFG
-641 RVKSERGNVGDASIY
+641 RVKSERGNVGDAAIY
-656 GVESLIDVDLRRVL
+656 GIESLVDVDLRRVF
-670 LMQDAF
+670 LMSESF
-676 SLNVFLNASFITSEY
+676 NLNAFVNTSFITSEY
-691 TKSETPGVR
+691 TASEVPGIR
-700 GKKVEFVPEQ
+700 GKKIEFVPEK
-710 NLKTGVRFGHNNL
+710 NLKTGLRFGYNNL

-738 ASNARSGILGGVIGE
+738 ASNATVGNLSGVVGE

-779 LLDNHYFTRRATG
+779 LQDNYYFMRRATG
-792 YPGPGIIPSAPRTV
+792 YPGPGIIPSAPRTI
-806 YFTVQIKL
+806 YFTFQFKL

>member
-1 MLGFYPLMMRS
+1 MMRS
-12 TVFKIFLLFNCYFLF
+12 KVFSFFLLFNCYILF
-27 AQNKVSGTVRF
+27 AQNKVSGTIRF
-38 EDKTSE
+38 EDKITQ
-44 SKVSIYEEGK
+44 SKVSIYDNDK
-54 GFLTET
+54 GFLAET
-60 DGKGFYRFFTLKK
+60 DEKGFYSFLTLKK

-83 GELVEKKISVEEAT
+83 GELVEKKISVEKDMTLE
-97 KLDVVFTPKI
+97 VVFTPKT

-197 TRQNGY
+197 TRQNSY

-238 GTQFGGLVNFV
+238 GTQFGGLINFV
-249 IKSPNST
+249 IKSPNPT

-263 RNTIGSNKLYTNFTS
+263 RNTIGSNKLFTNFTS
-278 LSGTKGKFSYYTFFN
+278 LSGTKGEFSYYTFFN

-306 NSKNAFFH
+306 NSKNMF
-314 LSYQLTNK
+314 LYLGYQLTDK

-332 NYLAQQAGGLSDDMF
+332 KYLAQQAGGLSDDMF
-347 SKDPF
+347 SKDPL

-373 SELNDQTNFS
+373 SKLNDHTNFS

-402 VSQIDPMTER
+402 VSQIDPMAER

-432 TFVNRNATFLV
+432 TFLNLNSTFLV

-463 GADFSYAY
+463 DANFSYAY
-471 DQYPNYSNQS
+471 SEYPNYSNQS
-481 NYAYPNLNYSVF
+481 KYTYPNLNYSVF

-508 GIRFEH
+508 GIRFEF

-524 KINLDAANNVILNET
+524 KINVDAAGNVILNESI
-539 VTDQEVRKRSFA
+539 TDQEIRKRSFV
-551 LFGIG
+551 LFGVG
-556 ASYKPFPALEVYLN
+556 ASYKPFNAIEVYFN

-580 TDISVFNPAFSI
+580 ADISIFNPAYSI
-592 NPNIKDE
+592 SPNISDE

-614 LVSYDLN
+614 LISYDVN
-621 FFNLNYNNRIGFVQ
+621 VFNLNYNNRIGFVQ
-635 KADAFR
+635 KADAFG
-641 RVKSERGNVGDASIY
+641 RVKSERGNVGDAAIY
-656 GVESLIDVDLRRVL
+656 GIESLVDVDLRRVF
-670 LMQDAF
+670 LMSESF
-676 SLNVFLNASFITSEY
+676 NLNAFVNTSFITSEY
-691 TKSETPGVR
+691 TASEVPGIR
-700 GKKVEFVPEQ
+700 GKKIEFVPEK
-710 NLKTGVRFGHNNL
+710 NLKTGLRFGYNNL

-738 ASNARSGILGGVIGE
+738 ASNATVGNLSGVVGE

-779 LLDNHYFTRRATG
+779 LQDNYYFMRRATG
-792 YPGPGIIPSAPRTV
+792 YPGPGIIPSAPRTI
-806 YFTVQIKL
+806 YFTFQFKL

>member
-1 MLGFYPLMMRS
+1 M
-12 TVFKIFLLFNCYFLF
+12 
-27 AQNKVSGTVRF
+27 SGNVRF
-38 EDKTSE
+38 ENKINQ
-44 SKVSIYEEGK
+44 SKVSVYDNGK
-54 GFLTET
+54 GFLAET
-60 DGKGFYRFFTLKK
+60 DEKGFYSFLTLKK

-83 GELVEKKISVEEAT
+83 GELVEKKISIEKDMTLE
-97 KLDVVFTPKI
+97 VVFTPKI

-238 GTQFGGLVNFV
+238 GTQFGGLINFV
-249 IKSPNST
+249 IKSPNPT

-263 RNTIGSNKLYTNFTS
+263 RNTIGSNNLFTNFTS
-278 LSGTKGKFSYYTFFN
+278 MSGTKGKFSYYTFFN
-293 FKQGDGFRDNSKF
+293 FKKGDGFRNNSEF
-306 NSKNAFFH
+306 NSKNIFLY
-314 LSYQLTNK
+314 LSYQLTDK
-322 TSISTEFTYL
+322 TSISTEFTHL

-347 SKDPF
+347 SKDPL

-373 SELNDQTNFS
+373 SKLSDQTNFS
-383 FNFFG
+383 FSFFG

-432 TFVNRNATFLV
+432 TFLNLNSTFLV

-454 EQGPGSDDS
+454 EQGPGSNDS
-463 GADFSYAY
+463 DANFSYAY
-471 DQYPNYSNQS
+471 SEYPNYSNQS
-481 NYAYPNLNYSVF
+481 KYTYPNLNYSVF

-508 GIRFEH
+508 GIRFEF

-524 KINLDAANNVILNET
+524 KINVDAAGNVILNESI
-539 VTDQEVRKRSFA
+539 TDQEIRKRSFA
-551 LFGIG
+551 LFGVG
-556 ASYKPFPALEVYLN
+556 ASYKPFIAIEVYFN

-580 TDISVFNPAFSI
+580 ADISIFNPAYSI
-592 NPNIKDE
+592 SPNISDE
-599 SGSTIDLGVRGNVSQ
+599 SGSTIDLGVRGDISQ
-614 LVSYDLN
+614 LISYDVN
-621 FFNLNYNNRIGFVQ
+621 VFNLNYNNRIGFIQ
-635 KADAFR
+635 KADAFG
-641 RVKSERGNVGDASIY
+641 RVKSERGNVGDAAIY
-656 GVESLIDVDLRRVL
+656 GIESLVDVDLRRVF
-670 LMQDAF
+670 LMPESF
-676 SLNVFLNASFITSEY
+676 SLNTFVNTSFITSEY
-691 TKSETPGVR
+691 TASQVPGIR
-700 GKKVEFVPEQ
+700 GKKIEFVPEK
-710 NLKTGVRFGHNNL
+710 NLKTGLRFGYNNL

-738 ASNARSGILGGVIGE
+738 ASNATVGNLSGVVGE

-769 KIKGEWGINN
+769 KFKGECGINN
-779 LLDNHYFTRRATG
+779 LQDNHYFTRRATG

>member
-1 MLGFYPLMMRS
+1 MRS
-12 TVFKIFLLFNCYFLF
+12 TVFNFFLLFNCYFLF
-27 AQNKVSGTVRF
+27 AQNKVSGNVRF
-38 EDKTSE
+38 EDKINQ
-44 SKVSIYEEGK
+44 SKVSVYDNGK
-54 GFLTET
+54 GFLAET
-60 DGKGFYRFFTLKK
+60 DEKGFYSFLTLKK

-83 GELVEKKISVEEAT
+83 GELVEKKISTEKDMTLE
-97 KLDVVFTPKI
+97 VVFTPKI

-238 GTQFGGLVNFV
+238 GTQFGGLINFV
-249 IKSPNST
+249 IKSPNPT
-256 KSLELIS
+256 KPLELIS
-263 RNTIGSNKLYTNFTS
+263 RNTIGSNNLFTNFTS

-293 FKQGDGFRDNSKF
+293 FKQGDGFRDNSEF
-306 NSKNAFFH
+306 NSKNMF
-314 LSYQLTNK
+314 LYLGYQLTDK

-347 SKDPF
+347 SKDPL

-373 SELNDQTNFS
+373 SKLGDHTNFS
-383 FNFFG
+383 FSFFG

-402 VSQIDPMTER
+402 VSQIDPMAER

-432 TFVNRNATFLV
+432 TFLNLNSTFLV

-454 EQGPGSDDS
+454 EQGPGSNDS
-463 GADFSYAY
+463 DANFSYAY
-471 DQYPNYSNQS
+471 SEYPNYSNQS
-481 NYAYPNLNYSVF
+481 KYTYPNLNYSVF

-508 GIRFEH
+508 GIRFEF

-524 KINLDAANNVILNET
+524 KINVDAAGNVILNESI
-539 VTDQEVRKRSFA
+539 TDQEIRKRSFA
-551 LFGIG
+551 LFGVG
-556 ASYKPFPALEVYLN
+556 ASYKPFTAIEVYFN

-580 TDISVFNPAFSI
+580 ADISIFNPAYSI
-592 NPNIKDE
+592 SPNISDE
-599 SGSTIDLGVRGNVSQ
+599 SGSTIDLGVRGDISQ
-614 LVSYDLN
+614 LISYDVN
-621 FFNLNYNNRIGFVQ
+621 VFNLNYNNRIGFIQ
-635 KADAFR
+635 KADAFG
-641 RVKSERGNVGDASIY
+641 RVKSERGNVGDAAIY
-656 GVESLIDVDLRRVL
+656 GIESLLDIDLRRVF
-670 LMQDAF
+670 LMPDSF
-676 SLNVFLNASFITSEY
+676 SLNTFVNTSFITSKY
-691 TKSETPGVR
+691 TASQVPGIR
-700 GKKVEFVPEQ
+700 GKKIEFVPEK
-710 NLKTGVRFGHNNL
+710 NLKTGVRFGYNNL

-738 ASNARSGILGGVIGE
+738 ASNATVGNLSGVVGE

-769 KIKGEWGINN
+769 KIKGECGINN
-779 LLDNHYFTRRATG
+779 LQDNHYFTRRATG

>member
-1 MLGFYPLMMRS
+1 MRS
-12 TVFKIFLLFNCYFLF
+12 TVFNFFLLFNCYFLF
-27 AQNKVSGTVRF
+27 AQNKVSGNVRF
-38 EDKTSE
+38 EDKINQ
-44 SKVSIYEEGK
+44 SKVSVYDNGK
-54 GFLTET
+54 RFLAET
-60 DGKGFYRFFTLKK
+60 DEKGFYSFLTLKK

-83 GELVEKKISVEEAT
+83 GELVEKKISVEKDMTLE
-97 KLDVVFTPKI
+97 VVFTPKI

-238 GTQFGGLVNFV
+238 GTQFGGLINFV
-249 IKSPNST
+249 IKSPNPT
-256 KSLELIS
+256 KPLELIS
-263 RNTIGSNKLYTNFTS
+263 RNTIGSNNLFTNFTS

-293 FKQGDGFRDNSKF
+293 FKQGDGFRDNSEF
-306 NSKNAFFH
+306 NSKNMF
-314 LSYQLTNK
+314 LYLDYQLTDK

-347 SKDPF
+347 SKDPL

-373 SELNDQTNFS
+373 SKLGDHTNFS
-383 FNFFG
+383 FSFFG

-402 VSQIDPMTER
+402 VSQIDPIAER

-432 TFVNRNATFLV
+432 TFLNLNSTFLV

-454 EQGPGSDDS
+454 EQGPGSNDS
-463 GADFSYAY
+463 DANFSYAY
-471 DQYPNYSNQS
+471 SEYPNYSNQS
-481 NYAYPNLNYSVF
+481 KYTYPNLNYSVF

-508 GIRFEH
+508 GIRFEF

-524 KINLDAANNVILNET
+524 KINVDAAGNVILNESI
-539 VTDQEVRKRSFA
+539 TDQEIRKRSFA
-551 LFGIG
+551 LFGVG
-556 ASYKPFPALEVYLN
+556 ASYKPFTAIEVYFN

-580 TDISVFNPAFSI
+580 ADISIFNPAYSI
-592 NPNIKDE
+592 SPNISDE
-599 SGSTIDLGVRGNVSQ
+599 SGSTIDLGVRGDISQ
-614 LVSYDLN
+614 LISYDVN
-621 FFNLNYNNRIGFVQ
+621 VFNLNYNNRIGFIQ
-635 KADAFR
+635 KADAFG
-641 RVKSERGNVGDASIY
+641 RVKSERGNVGDAAIY
-656 GVESLIDVDLRRVL
+656 GIESLLDIDLRRVF
-670 LMQDAF
+670 LMPESF
-676 SLNVFLNASFITSEY
+676 SLNTFVNTSFITSKY
-691 TKSETPGVR
+691 TASQVPGIR
-700 GKKVEFVPEQ
+700 GKKIEFVPKK
-710 NLKTGVRFGHNNL
+710 NLKTGVRFGYNNL

-738 ASNARSGILGGVIGE
+738 ASNATVGNLSGVVGE

-769 KIKGEWGINN
+769 KIKGECGINN
-779 LLDNHYFTRRATG
+779 LQDNHYFTRRATG

>member
-1 MLGFYPLMMRS
+1 MMRS
-12 TVFKIFLLFNCYFLF
+12 KVFSFFLLFNCYILF
-27 AQNKVSGTVRF
+27 AQNKVSGTIRF
-38 EDKTSE
+38 EDKITQ
-44 SKVSIYEEGK
+44 SKVSIYDNDK
-54 GFLTET
+54 GFLAET
-60 DGKGFYRFFTLKK
+60 DEKGFYSFLTLKK

-83 GELVEKKISVEEAT
+83 GELVEKKISVEKDMTLE
-97 KLDVVFTPKI
+97 VVFTPKT

-197 TRQNGY
+197 TRQNSY

-238 GTQFGGLVNFV
+238 GTQFGGLINFV
-249 IKSPNST
+249 IKSPNPT

-263 RNTIGSNKLYTNFTS
+263 RNTIGSNKLFTNFTS

-293 FKQGDGFRDNSKF
+293 FKQGDGFRDNSEF
-306 NSKNAFFH
+306 NSKNMF
-314 LSYQLTNK
+314 LYLGYQLTDK

-332 NYLAQQAGGLSDDMF
+332 KYLAQQAGGLSDDMF
-347 SKDPF
+347 SKDPL

-373 SELNDQTNFS
+373 SKLNDHTNFS

-402 VSQIDPMTER
+402 VSQIDPMAER

-432 TFVNRNATFLV
+432 SFLNLNSTFLV

-463 GADFSYAY
+463 DANFSYAY
-471 DQYPNYSNQS
+471 SEYPNYSNQS
-481 NYAYPNLNYSVF
+481 KYTYPNLNYSVF

-508 GIRFEH
+508 GIRFEF

-524 KINLDAANNVILNET
+524 KINVDAAGNVILNESI
-539 VTDQEVRKRSFA
+539 TDQEIRKRSFV
-551 LFGIG
+551 LFGVG
-556 ASYKPFPALEVYLN
+556 ASYKPFNAIEVYFN

-580 TDISVFNPAFSI
+580 ADISIFNPAYSI
-592 NPNIKDE
+592 SPNISDE

-614 LVSYDLN
+614 LISYDVN
-621 FFNLNYNNRIGFVQ
+621 VFNLNYNNRIGFVQ
-635 KADAFR
+635 KADAFG
-641 RVKSERGNVGDASIY
+641 RVKSERGNVGDAAIY
-656 GVESLIDVDLRRVL
+656 GIESLVDVDLRRIF
-670 LMQDAF
+670 LMSESF
-676 SLNVFLNASFITSEY
+676 SLNTFVNTSFITSEY
-691 TKSETPGVR
+691 TASEVPGIR
-700 GKKVEFVPEQ
+700 GKKIEFVPEK
-710 NLKTGVRFGHNNL
+710 NLKTGLRFGYNNL

-738 ASNARSGILGGVIGE
+738 ASNATVGNLSGVVGE

-779 LLDNHYFTRRATG
+779 LQDNYYFMRRATG
-792 YPGPGIIPSAPRTV
+792 YPGPGIIPSAPRTI
-806 YFTVQIKL
+806 YFTFQFKL

>member
-1 MLGFYPLMMRS
+1 MMRS
-12 TVFKIFLLFNCYFLF
+12 KVFSFFLLFNCYILF
-27 AQNKVSGTVRF
+27 AQNKVSGTIRF
-38 EDKTSE
+38 EDKITQ
-44 SKVSIYEEGK
+44 SKVSIYDNDK
-54 GFLTET
+54 GFLAET
-60 DGKGFYRFFTLKK
+60 DEKGFYSFLTLKK

-83 GELVEKKISVEEAT
+83 GELVEKKISVEKDMTLE
-97 KLDVVFTPKI
+97 VVFTPKT

-197 TRQNGY
+197 TRQNSY

-238 GTQFGGLVNFV
+238 GTQFGGLINFV
-249 IKSPNST
+249 IKSPNPT

-263 RNTIGSNKLYTNFTS
+263 RNTIGSNKLFTNFTS

-293 FKQGDGFRDNSKF
+293 FKQGDGFRDNSEF
-306 NSKNAFFH
+306 NSKNMF
-314 LSYQLTNK
+314 LYLGYQLTDK

-332 NYLAQQAGGLSDDMF
+332 KYLAQQAGGLSDDMF
-347 SKDPF
+347 SKDPL

-373 SELNDQTNFS
+373 SKLNDHTNFS

-402 VSQIDPMTER
+402 VSQIDPMAER

-432 TFVNRNATFLV
+432 TFLNLNSTFLV

-463 GADFSYAY
+463 DANFSYAY
-471 DQYPNYSNQS
+471 SEYPNYSNQS
-481 NYAYPNLNYSVF
+481 KYTYPNLNYSVF

-508 GIRFEH
+508 GIRFEF
-514 IQTESDGFYK
+514 IQTESDGFYR
-524 KINLDAANNVILNET
+524 KINVDAAGNVILNESI
-539 VTDQEVRKRSFA
+539 TDQEIRKRSFV
-551 LFGIG
+551 LFGVG
-556 ASYKPFPALEVYLN
+556 ASYKPFNAIEVYFN

-580 TDISVFNPAFSI
+580 ADISIFNPAYSI
-592 NPNIKDE
+592 SPNISDE

-614 LVSYDLN
+614 LISYDVN
-621 FFNLNYNNRIGFVQ
+621 VFNLNYNNRIGFVQ
-635 KADAFR
+635 KADAFG
-641 RVKSERGNVGDASIY
+641 RVKSERGNVGDAAIY
-656 GVESLIDVDLRRVL
+656 GIESLVDVDLRRIF
-670 LMQDAF
+670 LMSESF
-676 SLNVFLNASFITSEY
+676 SLNTFVNTSFITSEY
-691 TKSETPGVR
+691 TASEVPGIR
-700 GKKVEFVPEQ
+700 GKKIEFVPEK
-710 NLKTGVRFGHNNL
+710 NLKTGLRFGYNNL

-738 ASNARSGILGGVIGE
+738 ASNATVGNLSGVVGE

-779 LLDNHYFTRRATG
+779 LQDNYYFMRRATG
-792 YPGPGIIPSAPRTV
+792 YPGPGIIPSAPRTI
-806 YFTVQIKL
+806 YFTFQFKL

>member
-1 MLGFYPLMMRS
+1 M
-12 TVFKIFLLFNCYFLF
+12 
-27 AQNKVSGTVRF
+27 
-38 EDKTSE
+38 
-44 SKVSIYEEGK
+44 
-54 GFLTET
+54 
-60 DGKGFYRFFTLKK
+60 TL
-73 ELHLY
+73 E
-78 FVSES
+78 
-83 GELVEKKISVEEAT
+83 
-97 KLDVVFTPKI
+97 VVFTPKI

-238 GTQFGGLVNFV
+238 GTQFGGLINFV
-249 IKSPNST
+249 IKSPNPT
-256 KSLELIS
+256 KPLELIS
-263 RNTIGSNKLYTNFTS
+263 RNTIGSNNLFTNFTS

-293 FKQGDGFRDNSKF
+293 FKQGDGFRDNSEF
-306 NSKNAFFH
+306 NSKNMF
-314 LSYQLTNK
+314 LYLDYQLTDK

-347 SKDPF
+347 SKDPT

-373 SELNDQTNFS
+373 SKLSDHTNFS
-383 FNFFG
+383 FSFFG

-402 VSQIDPMTER
+402 VSQIDPMAER

-432 TFVNRNATFLV
+432 TFLNLNSTFLV

-454 EQGPGSDDS
+454 EQGPGSNDS
-463 GADFSYAY
+463 DANFSYAY
-471 DQYPNYSNQS
+471 SEYPNYSNQS
-481 NYAYPNLNYSVF
+481 KYTYPNLNYSVF

-508 GIRFEH
+508 GIRFEF

-524 KINLDAANNVILNET
+524 KINVDAAGNVILNESI
-539 VTDQEVRKRSFA
+539 TDQEIRKRSFA
-551 LFGIG
+551 LFGVG
-556 ASYKPFPALEVYLN
+556 ASYKPFTAIEVYFN

-580 TDISVFNPAFSI
+580 ADISIFNPAYSI
-592 NPNIKDE
+592 SPNISDE
-599 SGSTIDLGVRGNVSQ
+599 SGSTIDLGVRGDISQ
-614 LVSYDLN
+614 LISYDVN
-621 FFNLNYNNRIGFVQ
+621 VFNLNYNNRIGFIQ
-635 KADAFR
+635 KADAFG
-641 RVKSERGNVGDASIY
+641 RVKSERGNVGDAAIY
-656 GVESLIDVDLRRVL
+656 GIESLLDIDLRRVF
-670 LMQDAF
+670 LMPNSF
-676 SLNVFLNASFITSEY
+676 SLNTFVNTSFITSEY
-691 TKSETPGVR
+691 TASQVPGIR
-700 GKKVEFVPEQ
+700 GKKIEFVPKK
-710 NLKTGVRFGHNNL
+710 NLKTGVRFGYNNL

-738 ASNARSGILGGVIGE
+738 ASNATVGNLSGVVGE

-769 KIKGEWGINN
+769 KIKGECGINN
-779 LLDNHYFTRRATG
+779 LQDNHYFTRRATG

>member
-1 MLGFYPLMMRS
+1 MRS
-12 TVFKIFLLFNCYFLF
+12 TVFNFFLLFNCYFLF
-27 AQNKVSGTVRF
+27 AQNKVSGNVRF
-38 EDKTSE
+38 ENKITQ
-44 SKVSIYEEGK
+44 SKVSVYDNGK
-54 GFLTET
+54 GFLAET
-60 DGKGFYRFFTLKK
+60 DEKGFYSFLTLKK

-83 GELVEKKISVEEAT
+83 GELVEKKISVEKDMTLE
-97 KLDVVFTPKI
+97 VVFTPKI

-238 GTQFGGLVNFV
+238 GTQFGGLINFV
-249 IKSPNST
+249 IKSPNPT
-256 KSLELIS
+256 KPLELIS
-263 RNTIGSNKLYTNFTS
+263 RNTIGSNNLFTNFTS
-278 LSGTKGKFSYYTFFN
+278 LTGTKGKFSYYTFFN
-293 FKQGDGFRDNSKF
+293 FKKGDGFRDNSEF
-306 NSKNAFFH
+306 NSKNMFLY
-314 LSYQLTNK
+314 LSYQLTDK

-347 SKDPF
+347 SKDPL

-373 SELNDQTNFS
+373 SKLGDHTNFS
-383 FNFFG
+383 FSFFG

-432 TFVNRNATFLV
+432 TFLNLNSTFLV

-454 EQGPGSDDS
+454 EQGPGSNDS
-463 GADFSYAY
+463 DANFNYAY
-471 DQYPNYSNQS
+471 SEYPNYNNQS
-481 NYAYPNLNYSVF
+481 KYTYPNLNYSVF

-508 GIRFEH
+508 GIRFEF

-524 KINLDAANNVILNET
+524 KINVDAAGNVILNESI
-539 VTDQEVRKRSFA
+539 TDQEIRKRSFA

-556 ASYKPFPALEVYLN
+556 ASYKPFTAIEVYIN
-570 ASENYRSVTF
+570 VSENYRSVTF
-580 TDISVFNPAFSI
+580 ADISIFNPAYSI
-592 NPNIKDE
+592 SPNISDE
-599 SGSTIDLGVRGNVSQ
+599 SGSTIDLGVRGDISQ
-614 LVSYDLN
+614 LISYDVN
-621 FFNLNYNNRIGFVQ
+621 VFNLNYNNRIGFIQ
-635 KADAFR
+635 KADAFG
-641 RVKSERGNVGDASIY
+641 RVKSERGNVGDAAIY
-656 GVESLIDVDLRRVL
+656 GIESLLDIDLRRVF
-670 LMQDAF
+670 LMPDSF
-676 SLNVFLNASFITSEY
+676 SLNTFVNTSFITSKY
-691 TKSETPGVR
+691 TASQVPGIR
-700 GKKVEFVPEQ
+700 GKKIEFVPEK
-710 NLKTGVRFGHNNL
+710 NLKTGVRFGYNNL

-738 ASNARSGILGGVIGE
+738 ASNATVGNLSGVVGE

-769 KIKGEWGINN
+769 KN
-779 LLDNHYFTRRATG
+779 
-792 YPGPGIIPSAPRTV
+792 
-806 YFTVQIKL
+806 

>member
-1 MLGFYPLMMRS
+1 MRS
-12 TVFKIFLLFNCYFLF
+12 TVFNFFLLFNCYFLF
-27 AQNKVSGTVRF
+27 AQNKVSGNVRF
-38 EDKTSE
+38 EDKINQ
-44 SKVSIYEEGK
+44 SKVSVYDNGK
-54 GFLTET
+54 GFLAET
-60 DGKGFYRFFTLKK
+60 DEKGFYSFLTLKK

-83 GELVEKKISVEEAT
+83 GELVEKKISIEKDMTLE
-97 KLDVVFTPKI
+97 VVFTPKI

-238 GTQFGGLVNFV
+238 GTQFGGLINFV
-249 IKSPNST
+249 IKSPNPT
-256 KSLELIS
+256 KPLELIS
-263 RNTIGSNKLYTNFTS
+263 RNTIGSNNLFTNFTS

-293 FKQGDGFRDNSKF
+293 FKQGDGFRDNSEF
-306 NSKNAFFH
+306 NSKNIF
-314 LSYQLTNK
+314 LYLGYQLTDK

-347 SKDPF
+347 SKDPL

-373 SELNDQTNFS
+373 SKLGDHTNFS
-383 FNFFG
+383 FSFFG

-402 VSQIDPMTER
+402 VSQIDPMAER

-432 TFVNRNATFLV
+432 TFLNLNSTFLV

-454 EQGPGSDDS
+454 EQGPGSNDS
-463 GADFSYAY
+463 DANFSYAY
-471 DQYPNYSNQS
+471 SEYPNYSNQS
-481 NYAYPNLNYSVF
+481 KYTYPNLNYSVF

-508 GIRFEH
+508 GIRFEF

-524 KINLDAANNVILNET
+524 KINVDAAGNVILNESI
-539 VTDQEVRKRSFA
+539 TDQEIRKRSFA
-551 LFGIG
+551 LFGVG
-556 ASYKPFPALEVYLN
+556 ASYKPFTAIEVYFN

-580 TDISVFNPAFSI
+580 ADISIFNPAYSI
-592 NPNIKDE
+592 SPNISDE
-599 SGSTIDLGVRGNVSQ
+599 SGSTIDLGVRGDISQ
-614 LVSYDLN
+614 LISYDVN
-621 FFNLNYNNRIGFVQ
+621 VFNLNYNNRIGFIQ
-635 KADAFR
+635 KADAFG
-641 RVKSERGNVGDASIY
+641 RVKSERGNVGDAAIY
-656 GVESLIDVDLRRVL
+656 GIESLVDVDLRRIF
-670 LMQDAF
+670 LMSESF
-676 SLNVFLNASFITSEY
+676 SLNTFVNTSFITSKY
-691 TKSETPGVR
+691 TASEVPGIR
-700 GKKVEFVPEQ
+700 GKKIEFVPEK
-710 NLKTGVRFGHNNL
+710 NLKTGLRFGYNNL

-738 ASNARSGILGGVIGE
+738 ASNATVGNLSGVVGE
-753 IPAYSVMDL
+753 IPAYSIMDL

-769 KIKGEWGINN
+769 KFKGECGINN
-779 LLDNHYFTRRATG
+779 LQDNHYFTRRATG

>member
-1 MLGFYPLMMRS
+1 MRS
-12 TVFKIFLLFNCYFLF
+12 TVFNFFLLFNCYFLF
-27 AQNKVSGTVRF
+27 AQNKVSGNVRF
-38 EDKTSE
+38 ENKINQ
-44 SKVSIYEEGK
+44 SKVSVYDNGK
-54 GFLTET
+54 GFLAET
-60 DGKGFYRFFTLKK
+60 DEKGFYSFLTLKK

-83 GELVEKKISVEEAT
+83 GELVEKKISIEKDMTLE
-97 KLDVVFTPKI
+97 VVFTPKI

-238 GTQFGGLVNFV
+238 GTQFGGLINFV
-249 IKSPNST
+249 IKSPNPT
-256 KSLELIS
+256 KPLELIS
-263 RNTIGSNKLYTNFTS
+263 RNTIGSNNLFTNFTS

-293 FKQGDGFRDNSKF
+293 FKQGDGFRDNSEF
-306 NSKNAFFH
+306 NSKNMF
-314 LSYQLTNK
+314 LYLDYQLTDK

-347 SKDPF
+347 SKDPL

-373 SELNDQTNFS
+373 SKLSDHTNFS
-383 FNFFG
+383 FSFFG

-402 VSQIDPMTER
+402 VSQIDPIAER

-432 TFVNRNATFLV
+432 TFLNLNSTFLV

-454 EQGPGSDDS
+454 EQGPGSNDS
-463 GADFSYAY
+463 DANFSYAY
-471 DQYPNYSNQS
+471 SEYPNYSNQS
-481 NYAYPNLNYSVF
+481 KYTYPNLNYSVF

-508 GIRFEH
+508 GIRFEF

-524 KINLDAANNVILNET
+524 KINVDAAGNVILNESI
-539 VTDQEVRKRSFA
+539 TDQEIRKRSFA
-551 LFGIG
+551 LFGVG
-556 ASYKPFPALEVYLN
+556 ASYKPFTAIEVYFN

-580 TDISVFNPAFSI
+580 ADISIFNPAYSI
-592 NPNIKDE
+592 SPNISDE
-599 SGSTIDLGVRGNVSQ
+599 SGSTIDLGVRGDISQ
-614 LVSYDLN
+614 LISYDVN
-621 FFNLNYNNRIGFVQ
+621 VFNLNYNNRIGFIQ
-635 KADAFR
+635 KADAFG
-641 RVKSERGNVGDASIY
+641 RVKSERGNVGDAVIY
-656 GVESLIDVDLRRVL
+656 GIESLLDIDLRRVF
-670 LMQDAF
+670 LMPDSF
-676 SLNVFLNASFITSEY
+676 SLNTFINTSFITSEY
-691 TKSETPGVR
+691 TASQVPGIR
-700 GKKVEFVPEQ
+700 GKKIEFVPKK
-710 NLKTGVRFGHNNL
+710 NLKTGVRFGYNNL

-738 ASNARSGILGGVIGE
+738 ASNATVGNLSGVVGE

-769 KIKGEWGINN
+769 KIKGECGINN
-779 LLDNHYFTRRATG
+779 LQDNHYFTRRATG

>member
-1 MLGFYPLMMRS
+1 MRS
-12 TVFKIFLLFNCYFLF
+12 TVFNFFLLFNCYFLF
-27 AQNKVSGTVRF
+27 AQNKVSGNVRF
-38 EDKTSE
+38 EDKINQ
-44 SKVSIYEEGK
+44 SKVSVYDNGK
-54 GFLTET
+54 GFLAET
-60 DGKGFYRFFTLKK
+60 DEKGFYSFLTLKK

-83 GELVEKKISVEEAT
+83 GELVEKKISIEKDMTLE
-97 KLDVVFTPKI
+97 VVFTPKI

-238 GTQFGGLVNFV
+238 GTQFGGLINFV
-249 IKSPNST
+249 IKSPNPT
-256 KSLELIS
+256 KPLELIS
-263 RNTIGSNKLYTNFTS
+263 RNTIGSNKLFTNFTS

-293 FKQGDGFRDNSKF
+293 FKQGDGFRDNSEF
-306 NSKNAFFH
+306 NSKNMF
-314 LSYQLTNK
+314 LYLGYQLTDK

-347 SKDPF
+347 SKDPL

-373 SELNDQTNFS
+373 SKLGDHTNFS
-383 FNFFG
+383 FSFFG

-402 VSQIDPMTER
+402 VSQIDPMAER

-423 AEARLLTKY
+423 AEVRLLTKY
-432 TFVNRNATFLV
+432 TFLNLKSTFLV

-454 EQGPGSDDS
+454 EQGPGSNDS
-463 GADFSYAY
+463 DANFSYAY
-471 DQYPNYSNQS
+471 SEYPNYSNQS
-481 NYAYPNLNYSVF
+481 KYTYPNLNYSVF

-508 GIRFEH
+508 GIRFEF

-524 KINLDAANNVILNET
+524 KINVDAAGNVILNESI
-539 VTDQEVRKRSFA
+539 TDQEIRKRSFA
-551 LFGIG
+551 LFGVG
-556 ASYKPFPALEVYLN
+556 ASYKPFTAIEVYFN

-580 TDISVFNPAFSI
+580 ADISIFNPAYSI
-592 NPNIKDE
+592 SPNISDE
-599 SGSTIDLGVRGNVSQ
+599 SGSTIDLGVRGDISQ
-614 LVSYDLN
+614 LISYDVN
-621 FFNLNYNNRIGFVQ
+621 VFNLNYNNRIGFIQ
-635 KADAFR
+635 KADAFG
-641 RVKSERGNVGDASIY
+641 RVKSERGNVGDAAIY
-656 GVESLIDVDLRRVL
+656 GLESLLDIDLRRVF
-670 LMQDAF
+670 LMPDSF
-676 SLNVFLNASFITSEY
+676 SLNTFVNTSFITSEY
-691 TKSETPGVR
+691 TASQVPGIR
-700 GKKVEFVPEQ
+700 GKKIEFVPEK
-710 NLKTGVRFGHNNL
+710 NLKTGVRFGYNNL

-738 ASNARSGILGGVIGE
+738 ASNATVGNLSGVVGE

-769 KIKGEWGINN
+769 KIKGECGINN
-779 LLDNHYFTRRATG
+779 LQDNHYFTRRATG

>member
-1 MLGFYPLMMRS
+1 MRS
-12 TVFKIFLLFNCYFLF
+12 TVFNFFLLFNCYFLF
-27 AQNKVSGTVRF
+27 AQNKVSGNVRF
-38 EDKTSE
+38 ENKITQ
-44 SKVSIYEEGK
+44 SKVSVYDNDK
-54 GFLTET
+54 GFLAET
-60 DGKGFYRFFTLKK
+60 DEKGFYSFLTLKK

-83 GELVEKKISVEEAT
+83 GELVEKKISVEKDMTLE
-97 KLDVVFTPKI
+97 VVFTPKI

-238 GTQFGGLVNFV
+238 GTQFGGLINFV
-249 IKSPNST
+249 IKSSNPT
-256 KSLELIS
+256 KPLELIS
-263 RNTIGSNKLYTNFTS
+263 RNTIGSNNLFTNFTS

-293 FKQGDGFRDNSKF
+293 FKQGDGFRDNSEF
-306 NSKNAFFH
+306 NSKNMF
-314 LSYQLTNK
+314 LYLGYQLTDK

-347 SKDPF
+347 SKDPL

-373 SELNDQTNFS
+373 SKLGDHTNFS
-383 FNFFG
+383 FSFFG

-402 VSQIDPMTER
+402 VSQIDPMAER

-432 TFVNRNATFLV
+432 TFLNLNSTLLV

-454 EQGPGSDDS
+454 EQGPGSNDS
-463 GADFSYAY
+463 DANFSYAY
-471 DQYPNYSNQS
+471 SEYPNYSNQS
-481 NYAYPNLNYSVF
+481 KYTYPNLNYSVF

-508 GIRFEH
+508 GIRFEF

-524 KINLDAANNVILNET
+524 KINVDAAGNVILNESI
-539 VTDQEVRKRSFA
+539 TDQEIRKRSFA

-556 ASYKPFPALEVYLN
+556 ASYKPFTAIEVYFN

-580 TDISVFNPAFSI
+580 ADISIFNPAYSI
-592 NPNIKDE
+592 SPNISDE
-599 SGSTIDLGVRGNVSQ
+599 SGSTIDLGVRGDISQ
-614 LVSYDLN
+614 LISYDVN
-621 FFNLNYNNRIGFVQ
+621 VFNLNYNNRIGFIQ
-635 KADAFR
+635 KADAFG
-641 RVKSERGNVGDASIY
+641 RVKSERGNVGDAAIY
-656 GVESLIDVDLRRVL
+656 GIESLLDIDLRRVF
-670 LMQDAF
+670 LMPDSF
-676 SLNVFLNASFITSEY
+676 SLNTFVNTSFITSKY
-691 TKSETPGVR
+691 TASQVPGIR
-700 GKKVEFVPEQ
+700 GKKIEFVPKK
-710 NLKTGVRFGHNNL
+710 NLKTGVRFGYNNL

-738 ASNARSGILGGVIGE
+738 ASNATVGNLSGVVGE

-769 KIKGEWGINN
+769 KIKGECGINN
-779 LLDNHYFTRRATG
+779 LQDNHYFTRRATG

>member
-1 MLGFYPLMMRS
+1 MRS
-12 TVFKIFLLFNCYFLF
+12 TVFNFFLLFNCYFLF
-27 AQNKVSGTVRF
+27 AQNKVSGNVRF
-38 EDKTSE
+38 ENKINQ
-44 SKVSIYEEGK
+44 SKVSVYDNGK
-54 GFLTET
+54 GFLAET
-60 DGKGFYRFFTLKK
+60 DEKGFYSFLTLKK

-83 GELVEKKISVEEAT
+83 GELVEKKISIEKDMTLE
-97 KLDVVFTPKI
+97 VVFTPKI

-238 GTQFGGLVNFV
+238 GTQFGGLINFV
-249 IKSPNST
+249 IKSPNPT

-263 RNTIGSNKLYTNFTS
+263 RNTIGSNNLFTNFTS

-293 FKQGDGFRDNSKF
+293 FKQGDGFRDNSEF
-306 NSKNAFFH
+306 NSKNMF
-314 LSYQLTNK
+314 LYLGYQLTDK

-347 SKDPF
+347 SKDPL

-373 SELNDQTNFS
+373 SKLSDQTNFS
-383 FNFFG
+383 FSFFG

-432 TFVNRNATFLV
+432 TFLNLNSTFLV

-454 EQGPGSDDS
+454 EQGPGSNDS
-463 GADFSYAY
+463 DANFSYAY
-471 DQYPNYSNQS
+471 SEYPNYSNQS
-481 NYAYPNLNYSVF
+481 KYTYPNLNYSVF

-508 GIRFEH
+508 GIRFEF

-524 KINLDAANNVILNET
+524 KINVDAAGNVILNESI
-539 VTDQEVRKRSFA
+539 TDQEIRKRSFA
-551 LFGIG
+551 LFGVG
-556 ASYKPFPALEVYLN
+556 ASYKPFIAIEVYFN

-580 TDISVFNPAFSI
+580 ADISIFNPAYSI
-592 NPNIKDE
+592 SPNISDE

-614 LVSYDLN
+614 LISYDVN
-621 FFNLNYNNRIGFVQ
+621 VFNLNYNNRIGFVQ
-635 KADAFR
+635 KADAFG
-641 RVKSERGNVGDASIY
+641 RVKSERGNVGDAAIY
-656 GVESLIDVDLRRVL
+656 GIESLVDVDLRRVF
-670 LMQDAF
+670 LMSESF
-676 SLNVFLNASFITSEY
+676 SLNTFVNTSFITSEY
-691 TKSETPGVR
+691 TASEVPGIR
-700 GKKVEFVPEQ
+700 GKKIEFVPEK
-710 NLKTGVRFGHNNL
+710 NLKTGLRFGYNNL

-738 ASNARSGILGGVIGE
+738 ASNATVGNLSGVVGE

-769 KIKGEWGINN
+769 KIKGECGINN
-779 LLDNHYFTRRATG
+779 LQDNHYFTRRATG

>member
-1 MLGFYPLMMRS
+1 MMRS
-12 TVFKIFLLFNCYFLF
+12 KVFSFFLLFNCYILF
-27 AQNKVSGTVRF
+27 AQNKVSGTIRF
-38 EDKTSE
+38 EDKITQ
-44 SKVSIYEEGK
+44 SKVSIYDNDK
-54 GFLTET
+54 GFLAET
-60 DGKGFYRFFTLKK
+60 DEKGFYSFLTLKK

-83 GELVEKKISVEEAT
+83 GELVEKKISVEKDMTLE
-97 KLDVVFTPKI
+97 VVFTPKT

-197 TRQNGY
+197 TRQNSY

-238 GTQFGGLVNFV
+238 GTQFGGLINFV
-249 IKSPNST
+249 IKSPNPT

-263 RNTIGSNKLYTNFTS
+263 RNTIGSNKLFTNFTS
-278 LSGTKGKFSYYTFFN
+278 LSGTKGEFSYYTFFN

-306 NSKNAFFH
+306 NSKNMF
-314 LSYQLTNK
+314 LYLGYQLTDK

-332 NYLAQQAGGLSDDMF
+332 KYLAQQAGGLSDDMF
-347 SKDPF
+347 SKDPL

-373 SELNDQTNFS
+373 SKLNDHTNFS

-402 VSQIDPMTER
+402 VSQIDPMAER

-432 TFVNRNATFLV
+432 SFLNLNSTFLV

-463 GADFSYAY
+463 DANFSYAY
-471 DQYPNYSNQS
+471 SEYPNYSNQS
-481 NYAYPNLNYSVF
+481 KYTYPNLNYSVF

-508 GIRFEH
+508 GIRFEF

-524 KINLDAANNVILNET
+524 KINVDAAGNVILNESI
-539 VTDQEVRKRSFA
+539 TDQEIRKRSFV
-551 LFGIG
+551 LFGVG
-556 ASYKPFPALEVYLN
+556 ASYKPFNAIEGYFN

-580 TDISVFNPAFSI
+580 ADISIFNPAYSI
-592 NPNIKDE
+592 SPNISDE
-599 SGSTIDLGVRGNVSQ
+599 SGSTVDLGVRGNVSQ
-614 LVSYDLN
+614 LISYDVN
-621 FFNLNYNNRIGFVQ
+621 VFNLNYNNRIGFVQ
-635 KADAFR
+635 KADAFG
-641 RVKSERGNVGDASIY
+641 RVKSERGNVGDAAIY
-656 GVESLIDVDLRRVL
+656 GIESLVDVDLRRVF
-670 LMQDAF
+670 LMSESF
-676 SLNVFLNASFITSEY
+676 NLNAFVNTSFITSEY
-691 TKSETPGVR
+691 TASEVPGIR
-700 GKKVEFVPEQ
+700 GKKIEFVPEK
-710 NLKTGVRFGHNNL
+710 NLKTGLRFGYNNL

-738 ASNARSGILGGVIGE
+738 ASNATVGNLSGVVGE

-779 LLDNHYFTRRATG
+779 LQDNYYFMRRATG
-792 YPGPGIIPSAPRTV
+792 YPGPGIIPSAPRTI
-806 YFTVQIKL
+806 YFTFQFKL

>member
-1 MLGFYPLMMRS
+1 MMRLA
-12 TVFKIFLLFNCYFLF
+12 VFNFFLLFNFYFLF
-27 AQNKVSGTVRF
+27 AQNKVSGTIRF
-38 EDKTSE
+38 EDKSTQ
-44 SKVSIYEEGK
+44 SKVSVYDNDK
-54 GFLTET
+54 GFLAET
-60 DGKGFYRFFTLKK
+60 DEKGFYSFLTLKK

-83 GELVEKKISVEEAT
+83 GELVEKKISVEKDMTLE
-97 KLDVVFTPKI
+97 VVFTPKT

-197 TRQNGY
+197 TRQNSY

-238 GTQFGGLVNFV
+238 GTQFGGLINFV
-249 IKSPNST
+249 IKSPNPT

-263 RNTIGSNKLYTNFTS
+263 RNTIGSNKLFTNFTS

-293 FKQGDGFRDNSKF
+293 FKQGDGFRDNSEF
-306 NSKNAFFH
+306 NSKNMF
-314 LSYQLTNK
+314 LYLGYQLTDK

-332 NYLAQQAGGLSDDMF
+332 KYLAQQAGGLSDDMF
-347 SKDPF
+347 SKDPL

-373 SELNDQTNFS
+373 SKLNDHTNFS

-402 VSQIDPMTER
+402 VSQIDPMAER

-432 TFVNRNATFLV
+432 TFLNLNSTFLV

-463 GADFSYAY
+463 DANFSYAY
-471 DQYPNYSNQS
+471 SEYPNYSNQS
-481 NYAYPNLNYSVF
+481 KYTYPNLNYSVF

-508 GIRFEH
+508 GIRFEF

-524 KINLDAANNVILNET
+524 KINVDAAGNVILNESI
-539 VTDQEVRKRSFA
+539 TDQEIRKRSFV
-551 LFGIG
+551 LFGVG
-556 ASYKPFPALEVYLN
+556 ASYKPFNAIEVYFN

-580 TDISVFNPAFSI
+580 ADISIFNPAYSI
-592 NPNIKDE
+592 SSNISDE

-614 LVSYDLN
+614 LISYDVN
-621 FFNLNYNNRIGFVQ
+621 VFNLNYNNRIGFVQ
-635 KADAFR
+635 KADAFG
-641 RVKSERGNVGDASIY
+641 RVKSERGNVGDAAIY
-656 GVESLIDVDLRRVL
+656 GIESLVDVDVRRIF
-670 LMQDAF
+670 LMSESF
-676 SLNVFLNASFITSEY
+676 SLNTFVNTSFITSEY
-691 TKSETPGVR
+691 TASEVPGIR
-700 GKKVEFVPEQ
+700 GKKIEFVPEK
-710 NLKTGVRFGHNNL
+710 NLKTGLRFGYNNL

-738 ASNARSGILGGVIGE
+738 ASNATVGNLSGVVGE

-779 LLDNHYFTRRATG
+779 LQDNYYFMRRATG
-792 YPGPGIIPSAPRTV
+792 YPGPGIIPSAPRTI
-806 YFTVQIKL
+806 YFTFQFKL

>member
-1 MLGFYPLMMRS
+1 MRS
-12 TVFKIFLLFNCYFLF
+12 TVFNFFLLFNCYFLF
-27 AQNKVSGTVRF
+27 AQNKVSGNVRF
-38 EDKTSE
+38 ENKINQ
-44 SKVSIYEEGK
+44 SKVSVYDNGK
-54 GFLTET
+54 GFLAET
-60 DGKGFYRFFTLKK
+60 DEKGFYSFLTLKK

-83 GELVEKKISVEEAT
+83 GELVEKKISIEKDMTLE
-97 KLDVVFTPKI
+97 VVFTPKI

-238 GTQFGGLVNFV
+238 GTQFGGLINFV
-249 IKSPNST
+249 IKSPNPT
-256 KSLELIS
+256 KPLELIS
-263 RNTIGSNKLYTNFTS
+263 RNTIGSNNLFTNFTS
-278 LSGTKGKFSYYTFFN
+278 MSGTKGKFSYYTFFN
-293 FKQGDGFRDNSKF
+293 FKKGDGFRDNSEF
-306 NSKNAFFH
+306 NSKNTFLY
-314 LSYQLTNK
+314 LSYQLTDK
-322 TSISTEFTYL
+322 TSISTEFTHL

-347 SKDPF
+347 SKDPL

-373 SELNDQTNFS
+373 SKLSDQTNFS
-383 FNFFG
+383 FSFFG

-432 TFVNRNATFLV
+432 TFLNLNSTFLV

-454 EQGPGSDDS
+454 EQGPGSNDS
-463 GADFSYAY
+463 DANFSYAY
-471 DQYPNYSNQS
+471 SEYPNYSNQS
-481 NYAYPNLNYSVF
+481 KYTYPNLNYSVF

-508 GIRFEH
+508 GIRFEF

-524 KINLDAANNVILNET
+524 KINVDAAGNVILNESI
-539 VTDQEVRKRSFA
+539 TDQEIRKRSFA
-551 LFGIG
+551 LFGVG
-556 ASYKPFPALEVYLN
+556 ASYKPFTAIEVYFN

-580 TDISVFNPAFSI
+580 ADISIFNPAYSI
-592 NPNIKDE
+592 SPNISDE
-599 SGSTIDLGVRGNVSQ
+599 SGSTIDLGVRGDISQ
-614 LVSYDLN
+614 LISYDVN
-621 FFNLNYNNRIGFVQ
+621 VFNLNYNNRIGFIQ
-635 KADAFR
+635 KADAFG
-641 RVKSERGNVGDASIY
+641 RVKSERGNVGDAAIY
-656 GVESLIDVDLRRVL
+656 GIESLLDVDLRRVF
-670 LMQDAF
+670 LMPDFF
-676 SLNVFLNASFITSEY
+676 SLNTFVNTSFITSEY
-691 TKSETPGVR
+691 TASQVPGIR
-700 GKKVEFVPEQ
+700 GKKIEFVPEK
-710 NLKTGVRFGHNNL
+710 NLKTGVRFGYNNL

-738 ASNARSGILGGVIGE
+738 ASNATVGNLSGVVGE

-769 KIKGEWGINN
+769 KIKGECGINN
-779 LLDNHYFTRRATG
+779 LQDNHYFTRRATG

>member
-1 MLGFYPLMMRS
+1 MRS
-12 TVFKIFLLFNCYFLF
+12 TVFNFFLLFNCYFLF
-27 AQNKVSGTVRF
+27 AQNKVSGNVRF
-38 EDKTSE
+38 EDKISQ
-44 SKVSIYEEGK
+44 SKVSVYDNGK
-54 GFLTET
+54 RFLAET
-60 DGKGFYRFFTLKK
+60 DEKGFYSFLTLKK

-83 GELVEKKISVEEAT
+83 GELVEKKISTEKDMTLE
-97 KLDVVFTPKI
+97 VVFTPKI

-238 GTQFGGLVNFV
+238 GTQFGGLINFV
-249 IKSPNST
+249 IKSSNPT
-256 KSLELIS
+256 KPLELIS
-263 RNTIGSNKLYTNFTS
+263 RNTIGSNNLFTNFTS
-278 LSGTKGKFSYYTFFN
+278 LTGTKGKFSYYTFFN
-293 FKQGDGFRDNSKF
+293 FKQGDGFRDNSEF
-306 NSKNAFFH
+306 NSKNTFLY
-314 LSYQLTNK
+314 LSYQLTDK

-347 SKDPF
+347 SKDPL

-373 SELNDQTNFS
+373 SKLGDHTNFS
-383 FNFFG
+383 FSFFG

-402 VSQIDPMTER
+402 VSQIDPIAER

-432 TFVNRNATFLV
+432 TFLNLNSTLLV

-454 EQGPGSDDS
+454 EQGPGSNDS
-463 GADFSYAY
+463 DANFSYAY
-471 DQYPNYSNQS
+471 SEYPNYSNQS
-481 NYAYPNLNYSVF
+481 KYTYPNLNYSVF

-508 GIRFEH
+508 GIRFEF

-524 KINLDAANNVILNET
+524 KINVDAAGNVILNESI
-539 VTDQEVRKRSFA
+539 TDQEIRKRSFA
-551 LFGIG
+551 LFGVG
-556 ASYKPFPALEVYLN
+556 ASYKPFTAIEVYFN

-580 TDISVFNPAFSI
+580 ADISIFNPAYSI
-592 NPNIKDE
+592 SPNISDE
-599 SGSTIDLGVRGNVSQ
+599 SGSTIDLGVRGDISQ
-614 LVSYDLN
+614 LISYDVN
-621 FFNLNYNNRIGFVQ
+621 VFNLNYNNRIGFIQ
-635 KADAFR
+635 KADAFG
-641 RVKSERGNVGDASIY
+641 RVKSERGNVGDATIY
-656 GVESLIDVDLRRVL
+656 GIESLLDVDLRRVF
-670 LMQDAF
+670 LMPESF
-676 SLNVFLNASFITSEY
+676 SLNTFVNTSFITSKY
-691 TKSETPGVR
+691 TASQVPGIR
-700 GKKVEFVPEQ
+700 GKKIEFVPKK
-710 NLKTGVRFGHNNL
+710 NLKTGVRFGYNNL

-738 ASNARSGILGGVIGE
+738 ASNATVGNLSGVVGE

-769 KIKGEWGINN
+769 KIKGECGINN
-779 LLDNHYFTRRATG
+779 LQDNHYFTRRATG

>member
-1 MLGFYPLMMRS
+1 MRS
-12 TVFKIFLLFNCYFLF
+12 TVFNFFLLFNCYFLF
-27 AQNKVSGTVRF
+27 AQNKVSGNVRF
-38 EDKTSE
+38 EDKINQ
-44 SKVSIYEEGK
+44 SKVSVYDNGK
-54 GFLTET
+54 GFLAET
-60 DGKGFYRFFTLKK
+60 DEKGFYSFLTLKK

-83 GELVEKKISVEEAT
+83 GELVEKKISIEKDMTLE
-97 KLDVVFTPKI
+97 VVFTPKI

-238 GTQFGGLVNFV
+238 GTQFGGLINFV
-249 IKSPNST
+249 IKSPNPT
-256 KSLELIS
+256 KPLELIS
-263 RNTIGSNKLYTNFTS
+263 RNTIGSNNLFTNFTS

-293 FKQGDGFRDNSKF
+293 FKQGDGFRDNSEF
-306 NSKNAFFH
+306 NSKNMF
-314 LSYQLTNK
+314 LYLGYQLTDK

-347 SKDPF
+347 SKDPL

-373 SELNDQTNFS
+373 SKLGDHTNFS
-383 FNFFG
+383 FSFFG

-402 VSQIDPMTER
+402 VSQIDPMAER

-432 TFVNRNATFLV
+432 TFLNLNSTFLV

-454 EQGPGSDDS
+454 EQGPGSNDS
-463 GADFSYAY
+463 DANFSYAY
-471 DQYPNYSNQS
+471 SEYPNYSNQS
-481 NYAYPNLNYSVF
+481 KYTYPNLNYSVF

-508 GIRFEH
+508 GIRFEF

-524 KINLDAANNVILNET
+524 KINVDAAGNVILNESI
-539 VTDQEVRKRSFA
+539 TDQEIRKRSFA
-551 LFGIG
+551 LFGVG
-556 ASYKPFPALEVYLN
+556 ASYQPFTAIEVYFN

-580 TDISVFNPAFSI
+580 ADISIFNPAYSI
-592 NPNIKDE
+592 SPNISDE
-599 SGSTIDLGVRGNVSQ
+599 SGSTIDLGVRGDISQ
-614 LVSYDLN
+614 LISYDVN
-621 FFNLNYNNRIGFVQ
+621 VFNLNYNNRIGFIQ
-635 KADAFR
+635 KEDAFG
-641 RVKSERGNVGDASIY
+641 RVKSERGNVGDAAIY
-656 GVESLIDVDLRRVL
+656 GLESLLDIDLRRVF
-670 LMQDAF
+670 LMPDSF
-676 SLNVFLNASFITSEY
+676 SLNTFVNTSFITSEY
-691 TKSETPGVR
+691 TASQVPGIR
-700 GKKVEFVPEQ
+700 GKKIEFVPKK
-710 NLKTGVRFGHNNL
+710 NLKTGVRFGYNNL

-738 ASNARSGILGGVIGE
+738 ASNATVGDLSGVVGE

-769 KIKGEWGINN
+769 KIKGECGINN
-779 LLDNHYFTRRATG
+779 LQDNHYFTRRATG
-792 YPGPGIIPSAPRTV
+792 YPGPGIIPSAPRTF

>member
-1 MLGFYPLMMRS
+1 MRS
-12 TVFKIFLLFNCYFLF
+12 TVFNFFLLFNCYFLF
-27 AQNKVSGTVRF
+27 AQNKVSGNVRF
-38 EDKTSE
+38 EDKINQ
-44 SKVSIYEEGK
+44 SKVSVYDNGK
-54 GFLTET
+54 GFLAET
-60 DGKGFYRFFTLKK
+60 DEKGFYSFLTLKK

-83 GELVEKKISVEEAT
+83 GELVEKKISIEKDMTLE
-97 KLDVVFTPKI
+97 VVFTPKI

-238 GTQFGGLVNFV
+238 GTQFGGLINFV
-249 IKSPNST
+249 IKSPNPT
-256 KSLELIS
+256 KPLELIS
-263 RNTIGSNKLYTNFTS
+263 RNTIGSNNLFTNFTS

-293 FKQGDGFRDNSKF
+293 FKQGDGFRDNSEF
-306 NSKNAFFH
+306 NSKNIFLY
-314 LSYQLTNK
+314 LSYQLTDK

-347 SKDPF
+347 SKDPL

-373 SELNDQTNFS
+373 SKLSDHTNFS
-383 FNFFG
+383 FSFFG

-402 VSQIDPMTER
+402 VSQIDPMAER

-432 TFVNRNATFLV
+432 TFLNLNSTFLV

-454 EQGPGSDDS
+454 EQGPGSNDS
-463 GADFSYAY
+463 DANFSYAY
-471 DQYPNYSNQS
+471 SEYPNYSNQS
-481 NYAYPNLNYSVF
+481 KYTYPNLNYSVF

-508 GIRFEH
+508 GIRFEF

-524 KINLDAANNVILNET
+524 KINVDAAGNVILNESI
-539 VTDQEVRKRSFA
+539 TDQEIRKRSFA
-551 LFGIG
+551 LFGVG
-556 ASYKPFPALEVYLN
+556 ASYKPFTAIEVYFN

-580 TDISVFNPAFSI
+580 ADISIFNPAYSI
-592 NPNIKDE
+592 SPNISDE
-599 SGSTIDLGVRGNVSQ
+599 SGSTIDLGVRGDISQ
-614 LVSYDLN
+614 LISYDVN
-621 FFNLNYNNRIGFVQ
+621 VFNLNYNNRIGFIQ
-635 KADAFR
+635 KADAFG
-641 RVKSERGNVGDASIY
+641 RVKSERGNVGDAAIY
-656 GVESLIDVDLRRVL
+656 GIESLLDIDLRRVF
-670 LMQDAF
+670 LMPNSF
-676 SLNVFLNASFITSEY
+676 SLNTFVNTSFITSEY
-691 TKSETPGVR
+691 TASQVPGIR
-700 GKKVEFVPEQ
+700 GKKIEFVPKK
-710 NLKTGVRFGHNNL
+710 NLKTGVRFGYNNL

-738 ASNARSGILGGVIGE
+738 ASNATVGNLSGVVGE

-769 KIKGEWGINN
+769 KIKGECGINN
-779 LLDNHYFTRRATG
+779 LQDNHYFTRRATG

>member
-1 MLGFYPLMMRS
+1 MRS
-12 TVFKIFLLFNCYFLF
+12 TVFNFFLLFNCYFLF
-27 AQNKVSGTVRF
+27 AQNKVSGNVRF
-38 EDKTSE
+38 ENKINQ
-44 SKVSIYEEGK
+44 SKVSVYDNGK
-54 GFLTET
+54 GFLAET
-60 DGKGFYRFFTLKK
+60 DEKGFYSFLTLKK

-83 GELVEKKISVEEAT
+83 GELVEKKISIEKDMTLE
-97 KLDVVFTPKI
+97 VVFTPKI

-238 GTQFGGLVNFV
+238 GTQFGGLINFV
-249 IKSPNST
+249 IKSPNPT

-263 RNTIGSNKLYTNFTS
+263 RNTIGSNNLFTNFTS

-293 FKQGDGFRDNSKF
+293 FKQGDGFRDNSEF
-306 NSKNAFFH
+306 NSKNMFLY
-314 LSYQLTNK
+314 LSYQLTDK

-347 SKDPF
+347 SKDPL

-373 SELNDQTNFS
+373 SKLGDHTNFS
-383 FNFFG
+383 FSFFG

-402 VSQIDPMTER
+402 VSQIDPMAER

-432 TFVNRNATFLV
+432 TFLNLNSTFLV

-454 EQGPGSDDS
+454 EQGPGSNDS
-463 GADFSYAY
+463 DANFSYAY
-471 DQYPNYSNQS
+471 SEYPNYSNQS
-481 NYAYPNLNYSVF
+481 KYTYPNLNYSVF

-508 GIRFEH
+508 GIRFEF

-524 KINLDAANNVILNET
+524 KINVDAAGNVILNESI
-539 VTDQEVRKRSFA
+539 TDQEIRKRSFA
-551 LFGIG
+551 LFGVG
-556 ASYKPFPALEVYLN
+556 ASYKPFTAIEVYFN

-580 TDISVFNPAFSI
+580 ADISIFNPAYSI
-592 NPNIKDE
+592 SPNISDE
-599 SGSTIDLGVRGNVSQ
+599 SGSTIDLGVRGDISQ
-614 LVSYDLN
+614 LISYDVN
-621 FFNLNYNNRIGFVQ
+621 VFNLNYNNRIGFIQ
-635 KADAFR
+635 KADAFG
-641 RVKSERGNVGDASIY
+641 RVKSERGNVGDATIY
-656 GVESLIDVDLRRVL
+656 GIESLLDVDLRRVF
-670 LMQDAF
+670 LMPDSF
-676 SLNVFLNASFITSEY
+676 SLNTFVNTSFITSEY
-691 TKSETPGVR
+691 TASQVPGIR
-700 GKKVEFVPEQ
+700 GKKIEFVPEK
-710 NLKTGVRFGHNNL
+710 NLKTGVRFGYNNL

-738 ASNARSGILGGVIGE
+738 ASNATVGNLSGVVGE

-769 KIKGEWGINN
+769 KIKGECGINN
-779 LLDNHYFTRRATG
+779 LQDNHYFTRRATG

>member
-1 MLGFYPLMMRS
+1 MMRS
-12 TVFKIFLLFNCYFLF
+12 KVFSFFLLFNCYILF
-27 AQNKVSGTVRF
+27 AQNKVSGTIRF
-38 EDKTSE
+38 EDKITQ
-44 SKVSIYEEGK
+44 SKVSIYDNDK
-54 GFLTET
+54 GFLAET
-60 DGKGFYRFFTLKK
+60 DEKGFYSFLTLKK

-83 GELVEKKISVEEAT
+83 GELVEKKISVEKDMTLE
-97 KLDVVFTPKI
+97 VVFTPKT

-197 TRQNGY
+197 TRQNSY

-238 GTQFGGLVNFV
+238 GTQFGGLINFV
-249 IKSPNST
+249 IKSPNPT

-263 RNTIGSNKLYTNFTS
+263 RNTIGSNKLFTNFTS
-278 LSGTKGKFSYYTFFN
+278 LSGTKGEFSYYTFFN

-306 NSKNAFFH
+306 NSKNMF
-314 LSYQLTNK
+314 LYLGYQLTDK

-332 NYLAQQAGGLSDDMF
+332 KYLAQQAGGLSDDMF
-347 SKDPF
+347 SKDPL

-373 SELNDQTNFS
+373 SKLNDHTNFS

-402 VSQIDPMTER
+402 VSQIDPMAER

-432 TFVNRNATFLV
+432 TFLNLNSTFLV

-463 GADFSYAY
+463 DANFSYAY
-471 DQYPNYSNQS
+471 SEYPNYSNQS
-481 NYAYPNLNYSVF
+481 KYTYPNLNYSVF

-508 GIRFEH
+508 GIRFEF

-524 KINLDAANNVILNET
+524 KINVDAAGNVILNESI
-539 VTDQEVRKRSFA
+539 TDQEIRKRSFV
-551 LFGIG
+551 LFGVG
-556 ASYKPFPALEVYLN
+556 ASYKPFNAIEVYFN

-580 TDISVFNPAFSI
+580 ADISIFNPAYSI
-592 NPNIKDE
+592 SPNISDE

-614 LVSYDLN
+614 LISYDVN
-621 FFNLNYNNRIGFVQ
+621 VFNLNYNNRIGFVQ
-635 KADAFR
+635 KADAFG
-641 RVKSERGNVGDASIY
+641 RVKSERGNVGDAAIY
-656 GVESLIDVDLRRVL
+656 GIESLVDVDLRRIF
-670 LMQDAF
+670 LMSESF
-676 SLNVFLNASFITSEY
+676 SLNTFVNTSFITSEY
-691 TKSETPGVR
+691 TASEVPGIR
-700 GKKVEFVPEQ
+700 GKKIEFVPEK
-710 NLKTGVRFGHNNL
+710 NLKTGLRFGYNNL

-738 ASNARSGILGGVIGE
+738 ASNATVGNLSGVVGE

-779 LLDNHYFTRRATG
+779 LQDNYYFMRRATG
-792 YPGPGIIPSAPRTV
+792 YPGPGIIPSAPRTI
-806 YFTVQIKL
+806 YFTFQFKL

>member
-1 MLGFYPLMMRS
+1 MRS
-12 TVFKIFLLFNCYFLF
+12 TVFNFFLLFNCYFLF
-27 AQNKVSGTVRF
+27 AQNKVSGNVRF
-38 EDKTSE
+38 EDKINQ
-44 SKVSIYEEGK
+44 SKVSVYDNGK
-54 GFLTET
+54 GFLAET
-60 DGKGFYRFFTLKK
+60 DVKGFYSFLTLKK

-83 GELVEKKISVEEAT
+83 GELVEKKISIEKDMTLE
-97 KLDVVFTPKI
+97 VVFTPKI

-238 GTQFGGLVNFV
+238 GTQFGGLINFV
-249 IKSPNST
+249 IKSPNPT
-256 KSLELIS
+256 KPLELIS
-263 RNTIGSNKLYTNFTS
+263 RNTIGSNNLFTNFTS

-293 FKQGDGFRDNSKF
+293 FKQGDGFRDNSEF
-306 NSKNAFFH
+306 NSKNMF
-314 LSYQLTNK
+314 LYLGYQLTDK

-347 SKDPF
+347 SKDPL

-373 SELNDQTNFS
+373 SKLSDHTNFS
-383 FNFFG
+383 FSFFG

-402 VSQIDPMTER
+402 VSQIDPMAER

-432 TFVNRNATFLV
+432 TFLNLNSTFLV

-454 EQGPGSDDS
+454 EQGPGSNDS
-463 GADFSYAY
+463 DANFSYAY
-471 DQYPNYSNQS
+471 SEYPNYSNQS
-481 NYAYPNLNYSVF
+481 KYTYPNLNYSVF

-508 GIRFEH
+508 GIRFEF

-524 KINLDAANNVILNET
+524 KINVDAAGNVILNESI
-539 VTDQEVRKRSFA
+539 TDQEIRKRSFA
-551 LFGIG
+551 LFGVG
-556 ASYKPFPALEVYLN
+556 ASYKPFTAIEVYFN

-580 TDISVFNPAFSI
+580 ADISIFNPAYSI
-592 NPNIKDE
+592 SPNISDE
-599 SGSTIDLGVRGNVSQ
+599 SGSTIDLGVRGDISQ
-614 LVSYDLN
+614 LISYDVN
-621 FFNLNYNNRIGFVQ
+621 VFNLNYNNRIGFIQ
-635 KADAFR
+635 KADAFG
-641 RVKSERGNVGDASIY
+641 RVKSERGNVGDAAIY
-656 GVESLIDVDLRRVL
+656 GLESLLDIDLRRVF
-670 LMQDAF
+670 LMPDSF
-676 SLNVFLNASFITSEY
+676 SLNTFVNTSFITSEY
-691 TKSETPGVR
+691 TASQVPGIR
-700 GKKVEFVPEQ
+700 GKKIEFVPKK
-710 NLKTGVRFGHNNL
+710 NLKTGVRFGYNNL

-738 ASNARSGILGGVIGE
+738 ASNATVGNLSGVVGE

-769 KIKGEWGINN
+769 KIKGECGINN
-779 LLDNHYFTRRATG
+779 LQDNHYFTRRATG
-792 YPGPGIIPSAPRTV
+792 YPGPGIIPSAPRTF

>member
-1 MLGFYPLMMRS
+1 MMRS
-12 TVFKIFLLFNCYFLF
+12 KVFSFFLLFNCYILF
-27 AQNKVSGTVRF
+27 AQNKVSGTIRF
-38 EDKTSE
+38 EDKITQ
-44 SKVSIYEEGK
+44 SKVSIYDNDK
-54 GFLTET
+54 GFLAET
-60 DGKGFYRFFTLKK
+60 DEKGFYSFLTLKK

-83 GELVEKKISVEEAT
+83 GELVEKKISVEKDMTLE
-97 KLDVVFTPKI
+97 VVFTPKT

-197 TRQNGY
+197 TRQNSY

-238 GTQFGGLVNFV
+238 GTQFGGLINFV
-249 IKSPNST
+249 IKSPNPT

-263 RNTIGSNKLYTNFTS
+263 RNTIGSNKLFTNFTS
-278 LSGTKGKFSYYTFFN
+278 LSGTKGEFSYYTFFN
-293 FKQGDGFRDNSKF
+293 FKQGDGFRDNSEF
-306 NSKNAFFH
+306 NSKNMF
-314 LSYQLTNK
+314 LYLGYQLTDK

-332 NYLAQQAGGLSDDMF
+332 KYLAQQAGGLSDDMF
-347 SKDPF
+347 SKDPL

-373 SELNDQTNFS
+373 SKLNDHTNFS

-402 VSQIDPMTER
+402 VSQIDPMAER

-432 TFVNRNATFLV
+432 TFLNLNSTFLV

-463 GADFSYAY
+463 DANFSYAY
-471 DQYPNYSNQS
+471 SEYPNYSNQS
-481 NYAYPNLNYSVF
+481 KYTYPNLNYSVF

-508 GIRFEH
+508 GIRFEF

-524 KINLDAANNVILNET
+524 KINVDAAGNVILNESI
-539 VTDQEVRKRSFA
+539 TDQEIRKRSFV
-551 LFGIG
+551 LFGVG
-556 ASYKPFPALEVYLN
+556 ASYKPFNAIEVYFN

-580 TDISVFNPAFSI
+580 ADISIFNPAYSI
-592 NPNIKDE
+592 SPNISDE

-614 LVSYDLN
+614 LISYDVN
-621 FFNLNYNNRIGFVQ
+621 VFNLNYNNRIGFVQ
-635 KADAFR
+635 KADAFG
-641 RVKSERGNVGDASIY
+641 RVKSERGNVGDAAIY
-656 GVESLIDVDLRRVL
+656 GIESLVDVDLRRIF
-670 LMQDAF
+670 LMSESF
-676 SLNVFLNASFITSEY
+676 SLNTFVNTSFITSEY
-691 TKSETPGVR
+691 TASEVPGIR
-700 GKKVEFVPEQ
+700 GKKIEFVPEK
-710 NLKTGVRFGHNNL
+710 NLKTGLRFGYNNL

-738 ASNARSGILGGVIGE
+738 ASNATVGNLSGVVGE

-779 LLDNHYFTRRATG
+779 LQDNYYFMRRATG
-792 YPGPGIIPSAPRTV
+792 YPGPGIIPSAPRTI
-806 YFTVQIKL
+806 YFTFQFKL

>member
-1 MLGFYPLMMRS
+1 MRA
-12 TVFKIFLLFNCYFLF
+12 TVFNFFLLFNCYFLF
-27 AQNKVSGTVRF
+27 AQNKVSGNVRF
-38 EDKTSE
+38 EDKINQ
-44 SKVSIYEEGK
+44 SKVSVYDNGK
-54 GFLTET
+54 GFLAET
-60 DGKGFYRFFTLKK
+60 DEKGFYSFLTLKK

-83 GELVEKKISVEEAT
+83 GELVEKKISIEKDMTLE
-97 KLDVVFTPKI
+97 VVFTPKT

-238 GTQFGGLVNFV
+238 GTQFGGLINFV
-249 IKSPNST
+249 IKSPNPT
-256 KSLELIS
+256 KPLELIS
-263 RNTIGSNKLYTNFTS
+263 RNTIGSNNLFTNFTS

-293 FKQGDGFRDNSKF
+293 FKQGDGFRDNSEF
-306 NSKNAFFH
+306 NSKNMF
-314 LSYQLTNK
+314 LYLGYQLTDK

-347 SKDPF
+347 SKDPL

-373 SELNDQTNFS
+373 SKLGDHTNFS
-383 FNFFG
+383 FSFFG

-402 VSQIDPMTER
+402 VSQIDPMAER

-432 TFVNRNATFLV
+432 TFLNLNSTFLV

-454 EQGPGSDDS
+454 EQGPGSNDS
-463 GADFSYAY
+463 DANFSYAY
-471 DQYPNYSNQS
+471 SEYPNYSNQS
-481 NYAYPNLNYSVF
+481 KYTYPNLNYSVF

-508 GIRFEH
+508 GIRFEF

-524 KINLDAANNVILNET
+524 KINVDAAGNVILNESI
-539 VTDQEVRKRSFA
+539 TDQEIRKRSFA
-551 LFGIG
+551 LFGVG
-556 ASYKPFPALEVYLN
+556 ASYKPFTAIEVYFN

-580 TDISVFNPAFSI
+580 ADISIFNPAYSI
-592 NPNIKDE
+592 SPNISDE
-599 SGSTIDLGVRGNVSQ
+599 SGSTIDLGVRGDISQ
-614 LVSYDLN
+614 LISYDVN
-621 FFNLNYNNRIGFVQ
+621 VFNLNYNNRIGFIQ
-635 KADAFR
+635 KADAFG
-641 RVKSERGNVGDASIY
+641 RVKSERGNVGDAAIY
-656 GVESLIDVDLRRVL
+656 GLESLLDIDLRRVF
-670 LMQDAF
+670 LMPDSF
-676 SLNVFLNASFITSEY
+676 SLNTFVNTSFITSEY
-691 TKSETPGVR
+691 TASQVPGIR
-700 GKKVEFVPEQ
+700 GKKIEFVPKK
-710 NLKTGVRFGHNNL
+710 NLKTGVRFGYNNL

-738 ASNARSGILGGVIGE
+738 ASNATVGNLSGVVGE

-769 KIKGEWGINN
+769 KIKGECGINN
-779 LLDNHYFTRRATG
+779 LQDNHYFTRRATG
-792 YPGPGIIPSAPRTV
+792 YPGPGIIPSAPRTF